1 MKRRNMSKSIAQK
14 GGLMIEALAM
24 LGLIAVVTPTMY
36 KKSAE
41 RTMEVED
48 INTAST
54 IRTVMN
60 AANDYVGANYSTIV
74 SEMEHSTG
82 NASNYRKITFDQIKN
97 YLPYGFNMK
106 KALYNYGDPE
116 ISIARKDNNLT
127 AFVLFPAKANADNG
141 IGQER
146 TSRIA
151 SLVGSSGGFVTEKGK
166 TARGIG
172 GVWKLEET
180 DYKGVFPDKAENAEE
195 HSIVTASADTINSAV
210 NNEVDMDKYLQRGR
224 DAGDTDSSSLW
235 KNTMRT
241 DLYMGN
247 TDITNDVYNDEDKY
261 KDKTFSIRNVKSM
274 IIGAEYA
281 GGDKDLDEASNYGL
295 YVTGNKPDTYLLG
308 TLEAV
313 DSDFRVLQNQ
323 LSFGRTAGADGNK
336 GDYAFTIDN
345 NGDTETRGQLIVDRN
360 VYLANKLPAINAG
373 EISWDTIEIGNLGG
387 NAHII
392 SATPGQQNGG
402 GSFAGQLTLINQDI
416 AQIKGYSY
424 GSHFGEDDQI
434 VLLNDG
440 YNKLPQ
446 GATTAGGGGG
456 VHNGTE
462 LPEIEYQEKPTFPV
476 RIGSNALVDGLLT
489 ARQIDTQKLRLAT
502 LSAGSH
508 NIDDNE
514 KWLNVDQYGITMAD
528 IHHENN
534 GDYDPSG
541 TYASF
546 NQNGIL
552 FRADEESHAV
562 SDDDRG
568 GGADYKDGG
577 KDTSEHMMQLN
588 LRRSKTFAGDKAINN
603 VAEMF
608 ADYTDVR
615 AKETAKISGN
625 SAIIQASNMTD
636 WKEDY
641 NIGSKEETKDFRDEP
656 RGNTVLLRN
665 QTMQMHMEDSDLII
679 SGRTVSTDDL
689 TLKDPNGDDT
699 LVSTIFNG
707 GTVDVK
713 NANLNVYKDASN
725 YGPWQSASSQ
735 QVFSVRTNDEP
746 DTGSPKNTY
755 ADNYDITMHGKVL
768 ITNEAG
774 GKVAAGATDADTTNK
789 AHKLISIGG
798 DTIQTDAGINIIQ
811 RSDDAQISNAY
822 KNILIIEQGATDE
835 VNKNSN
841 NNNSNNNGINTD
853 NGTIYIRKGFVEIHG
868 EREESVSSGNT
879 DKSADQGLGVIKAS
893 RFVANNPDITEA
905 SMTGQPHSSGK
916 YGARVPMI
924 LQTISPNNEWE
935 KYNNTSTA
943 NRYDTYMVNPAYT
956 SVMHDIKLT
965 TRGGARL
972 SDVLPDF
979 INKGIYV
986 VNNTVKE
993 NQLEKLN
1000 LSTQTY
1006 EYLYGIADAD
1016 INKLSS
1022 GDKLDLATES
1032 AWASPFLGVVPAP
1045 QCPPGYGRVITLTPA
1060 SFQVGQAGKL
1070 MKRNEKVAP
1079 ANSYYVVPNNASSD
1093 QIAASVNDS
1102 QVAYEL
1108 VGVTGKAT
1116 DKNNQEVTIDP
1127 NKVTT
1132 AKYVLT
1138 QTANSDQHPVVPLTF
1153 QQSTWLKSMVKPLY
1167 QKPSSEAD
1175 DKNPKYVNPS
1185 YVRGWATMMGFLY
1198 PTSLYSGF
1206 TPQTRL
1212 KATDEAY
1219 WNLFPV
1225 IRGSLEGYAT
1235 VYCYFDRTNMF
1246 KGYNYDYENFVDN
1259 YNYLQTMDKV
1269 PTSYKKESG
1278 NSNYQKRLNDPSL
1291 KYDEVW

>member
-97 YLPYGFNMK
+97 YLPYGFNIK

-195 HSIVTASADTINSAV
+195 YSIVTASADTINSAV

-224 DAGDTDSSSLW
+224 DAGDTDDSSLW

-274 IIGAEYA
+274 IVGAEYA
-281 GGDKDLDEASNYGL
+281 GDDKDLDEASNYGL

-345 NGDTETRGQLIVDRN
+345 NGDTSTRGQLIVDRN

-387 NAHII
+387 DAHII

-456 VHNGTE
+456 VYNGTE

-502 LSAGSH
+502 LSAGSEH
-508 NIDDNE
+508 IDDAN
-514 KWLNVDQYGITMAD
+514 KWMTVDAD
-528 IHHENN
+528 GVLIANPENREAV
-534 GDYDPSG
+534 YDETSGKLTSDKSG
-541 TYASF
+541 TRVNISKDQIALSVDSTAKDITNPREQEESEHLGKIVLNTGDDNTASALI
-546 NQNGIL
+546 QAPTVDVVGTEKTTISGKGTL
-552 FRADEESHAV
+552 IQAHTADENEAFLDNDL
-562 SDDDRG
+562 DD
-568 GGADYKDGG
+568 
-577 KDTSEHMMQLN
+577 
-588 LRRSKTFAGDKAINN
+588 
-603 VAEMF
+603 
-608 ADYTDVR
+608 
-615 AKETAKISGN
+615 N
-625 SAIIQASNMTD
+625 SL
-636 WKEDY
+636 
-641 NIGSKEETKDFRDEP
+641 
-656 RGNTVLLRN
+656 VLRN
-665 QTMQMHMEDSDLII
+665 SEAQMRLAGKEIRI
-679 SGRTVSTDDL
+679 GGRTN
-689 TLKDPNGDDT
+689 TLNDNDFEWDNPNEIR
-699 LVSTIFNG
+699 TIFDN
-707 GTVDVK
+707 GTVDMA
-713 NANLNVYKDASN
+713 NANLNVYTDDNTNKK
-725 YGPWQSASSQ
+725 
-735 QVFSVRTNDEP
+735 QVFSVRTNNAPNSD
-746 DTGSPKNTY
+746 SPANTY

-993 NQLEKLN
+993 NELEKLN

-1016 INKLSS
+1016 SNKLSS

>member
-97 YLPYGFNMK
+97 YLPYGFNIK

-195 HSIVTASADTINSAV
+195 YSIVTASADTINSAV

-224 DAGDTDSSSLW
+224 DAGDTDNSSLW

-281 GGDKDLDEASNYGL
+281 GDDKDWDEASNYGL

-387 NAHII
+387 DAHII

-456 VHNGTE
+456 VYNGTE

-502 LSAGSH
+502 LSAGSEH
-508 NIDDNE
+508 IDDAN
-514 KWLNVDQYGITMAD
+514 KWMTVDAD
-528 IHHENN
+528 GVLIANPENREAV
-534 GDYDPSG
+534 YDETSGKLTSDKSG
-541 TYASF
+541 TRVNISKDQIALSVDSTAKDITNPREQEESEHLGKIVLNTGDDNTASALI
-546 NQNGIL
+546 QAPTVDVVGTEKTTISGKGTL
-552 FRADEESHAV
+552 IQAHKADENEAFL
-562 SDDDRG
+562 DND
-568 GGADYKDGG
+568 
-577 KDTSEHMMQLN
+577 LN
-588 LRRSKTFAGDKAINN
+588 D
-603 VAEMF
+603 
-608 ADYTDVR
+608 
-615 AKETAKISGN
+615 N
-625 SAIIQASNMTD
+625 SL
-636 WKEDY
+636 
-641 NIGSKEETKDFRDEP
+641 
-656 RGNTVLLRN
+656 VLRN
-665 QTMQMHMEDSDLII
+665 SDAQMRLAGQEIRI
-679 SGRTVSTDDL
+679 GGRTN
-689 TLKDPNGDDT
+689 TLNDNDFESDNPNEIR
-699 LVSTIFNG
+699 TIFDN
-707 GTVDVK
+707 GTVDVA
-713 NANLNVYKDASN
+713 NANLNVYTDDNTNKK
-725 YGPWQSASSQ
+725 
-735 QVFSVRTNDEP
+735 QVFSVRTNNAPNSD
-746 DTGSPKNTY
+746 SPANTY

-789 AHKLISIGG
+789 SHKLISIGG

-868 EREESVSSGNT
+868 EGEGSVSSGNT

-924 LQTISPNNEWE
+924 LQTISSNNEWE

-993 NQLEKLN
+993 NELEKLN

-1016 INKLSS
+1016 SNKLSS

>member
-195 HSIVTASADTINSAV
+195 YSIVTASADTINSAV

-224 DAGDTDSSSLW
+224 DAGDTDNSSLW

-247 TDITNDVYNDEDKY
+247 TDITNDVYNDAEKY
-261 KDKTFSIRNVKSM
+261 QDKTFSIRNVKSM

-281 GGDKDLDEASNYGL
+281 GDDKDLDEASNYGL
-295 YVTGNKPDTYLLG
+295 YVTGNKPNTYLLG

-313 DSDFRVLQNQ
+313 DSDFRVLQDQ

-336 GDYAFTIDN
+336 GDYAFTIAN

-434 VLLNDG
+434 VLLNGG

-456 VHNGTE
+456 VYNGTE

-489 ARQIDTQKLRLAT
+489 ARQIDTQKMRLAT
-502 LSAGSH
+502 LSAGSEH
-508 NIDDNE
+508 IDDAN
-514 KWLNVDQYGITMAD
+514 KWMTVDKDGVRIKYPGESD
-528 IHHENN
+528 E
-534 GDYDPSG
+534 SG
-541 TYASF
+541 TYATF
-546 NQNGIL
+546 DKDNIFLRIDTEEQEL
-552 FRADEESHAV
+552 DDEYL
-562 SDDDRG
+562 D
-568 GGADYKDGG
+568 
-577 KDTSEHMMQLN
+577 SEHPTQLN
-588 LRRSKTFAGDKAINN
+588 LRNNKKMRDGGAGYS
-603 VAEMF
+603 VAELF
-608 ADYTDVR
+608 SKNTDVR
-615 AKETAKISGN
+615 GYDQLKLSGGGV
-625 SAIIQASNMTD
+625 ILQADGSI
-636 WKEDY
+636 DY
-641 NIGSKEETKDFRDEP
+641 TGGEENVFRD
-656 RGNTVLLRN
+656 RVDQNTLLLRN
-665 QTMQMHMEDSDLII
+665 NKMQLKMKDNELKIGGKTQTAESDQIA
-679 SGRTVSTDDL
+679 SGL
-689 TLKDPNGDDT
+689 DPKENRVFID
-699 LVSTIFNG
+699 N
-707 GTVDVK
+707 GTVDMA
-713 NANLNVYKDASN
+713 NANLNVYTDDNTNKK
-725 YGPWQSASSQ
+725 
-735 QVFSVRTNDEP
+735 QVFSVRTNNAPNSD
-746 DTGSPKNTY
+746 SPTNTY

-774 GKVAAGATDADTTNK
+774 GKAAAGATDADTTNK

-798 DTIQTDAGINIIQ
+798 DTIQTDTGINIIQ
-811 RSDDAQISNAY
+811 RSDDAQITDAY

-841 NNNSNNNGINTD
+841 NNNNGINTD
-853 NGTIYIRKGFVEIHG
+853 DGTIYIRKGFVEIHG
-868 EREESVSSGNT
+868 EGGGSSGNK

-905 SMTGQPHSSGK
+905 SMTGKPYSSGK
-916 YGARVPMI
+916 YGARVPI
-924 LQTISPNNEWE
+924 LIKDKEWKNYYGE
-935 KYNNTSTA
+935 NSKPTDGI
-943 NRYDTYMVNPAYT
+943 RYDTYMVNPAYT

-993 NQLEKLN
+993 SSINSLDFSS
-1000 LSTQTY
+1000 STY
-1006 EYLYGIADAD
+1006 DSLKGKKDAFTKD
-1016 INKLSS
+1016 Q
-1022 GDKLDLATES
+1022 KLDLAKEE

-1060 SFQVGQAGKL
+1060 TFQVGQAGKL
-1070 MKRNEKVAP
+1070 MKRNDTGAP
-1079 ANSYYVVPNNASSD
+1079 ANSYYVVPNNASSK
-1093 QIAASVNDS
+1093 QIEASVNDS

-1116 DKNNQEVTIDP
+1116 DKNNQEIDIYP

-1153 QQSTWLKSMVKPLY
+1153 QQSTWLKSMVKELKKGDY
-1167 QKPSSEAD
+1167 TQ
-1175 DKNPKYVNPS
+1175 
-1185 YVRGWATMMGFLY
+1185 GWATIMGFLY
-1198 PTSLYSGF
+1198 PTSLYNGF
-1206 TPQTRL
+1206 THQDKL

-1219 WNLFPV
+1219 WNIFPV
-1225 IRGSLEGYAT
+1225 LRGSLEGYAT
-1235 VYCYFDRTNMF
+1235 VYCYFDRTNMYS
-1246 KGYNYDYENFVDN
+1246 KTYSKDGTEISTGLGYVENYDTFVDN
-1259 YNYLQTMDKV
+1259 YDYLQTMDNV
-1269 PTSYKKESG
+1269 PTSFKKESG
-1278 NSNYQKRLNDPSL
+1278 DPNYQKRLNDPSL

>member
-195 HSIVTASADTINSAV
+195 YSIVTASADTINSAV

-224 DAGDTDSSSLW
+224 DAGDTDNSSLW

-247 TDITNDVYNDEDKY
+247 TDIANDVYNNAEKY
-261 KDKTFSIRNVKSM
+261 QDKTFSIRSVKSM

-295 YVTGNKPDTYLLG
+295 YVTGDKPNTYLLG

-313 DSDFRVLQNQ
+313 DSDFRVLQDQ
-323 LSFGRTAGADGNK
+323 LSFGRTADADGNK

-345 NGDTETRGQLIVDRN
+345 NGDTSTRGQLIVDKNIELAARFPTADTAGWDSIKIGALSDGAN
-360 VYLANKLPAINAG
+360 PDYIIQANHQNNPRGYLTFFNDNIMRIQPEWNMAWDHGAYVPPSGYANDRIVMM
-373 EISWDTIEIGNLGG
+373 D
-387 NAHII
+387 
-392 SATPGQQNGG
+392 NG
-402 GSFAGQLTLINQDI
+402 F
-416 AQIKGYSY
+416 
-424 GSHFGEDDQI
+424 
-434 VLLNDG
+434 
-440 YNKLPQ
+440 NKIFEPNK
-446 GATTAGGGGG
+446 GGGGTY
-456 VHNGTE
+456 NNIPE
-462 LPEIEYQEKPTFPV
+462 LQYSFMGYMQAFPV
-476 RIGSNALVDGLLT
+476 RIGSNTRVDGLL
-489 ARQIDTQKLRLAT
+489 AAGQIDTQKLRLAT
-502 LSAGSH
+502 LSAGSEH
-508 NIDDNE
+508 IDDAN
-514 KWLNVDQYGITMAD
+514 KWMTVDAD
-528 IHHENN
+528 GVLIANPENREAV
-534 GDYDPSG
+534 YDNTSGKLTSDKSG
-541 TYASF
+541 TRVNISKDQIALSVDSTAKSITNPREQEESEHLGKIVLNTGDDNTASALI
-546 NQNGIL
+546 QAPTVDVVGTEKTTISGKGTL
-552 FRADEESHAV
+552 IQAHTADENEAFLDNDL
-562 SDDDRG
+562 DD
-568 GGADYKDGG
+568 
-577 KDTSEHMMQLN
+577 
-588 LRRSKTFAGDKAINN
+588 
-603 VAEMF
+603 
-608 ADYTDVR
+608 
-615 AKETAKISGN
+615 N
-625 SAIIQASNMTD
+625 SL
-636 WKEDY
+636 
-641 NIGSKEETKDFRDEP
+641 
-656 RGNTVLLRN
+656 VLRN
-665 QTMQMHMEDSDLII
+665 SEAQMRLAGKEIRI
-679 SGRTVSTDDL
+679 GGRTN
-689 TLKDPNGDDT
+689 TLNDNGFEFDNPNEIR
-699 LVSTIFNG
+699 TIFDN
-707 GTVDVK
+707 GTVDVA
-713 NANLNVYKDASN
+713 NANLNVYTDDNTNKK
-725 YGPWQSASSQ
+725 
-735 QVFSVRTNDEP
+735 QVFSVRTNNAPNSD
-746 DTGSPKNTY
+746 SPTNTY

-774 GKVAAGATDADTTNK
+774 GKVATGATDADTTNK

-853 NGTIYIRKGFVEIHG
+853 DGTIYIRKGFVEIHG
-868 EREESVSSGNT
+868 EGGGSSGNK

-905 SMTGQPHSSGK
+905 SMTGKPYSSGK
-916 YGARVPMI
+916 YGARVPI
-924 LQTISPNNEWE
+924 LIKDKEWKNYYGE
-935 KYNNTSTA
+935 NSKPTDGI
-943 NRYDTYMVNPAYT
+943 RYDTYMVNPAYT

-993 NQLEKLN
+993 SSINSLDFSS
-1000 LSTQTY
+1000 STY
-1006 EYLYGIADAD
+1006 DSLKGKKDAFTKD
-1016 INKLSS
+1016 Q
-1022 GDKLDLATES
+1022 KLDLAKEE

-1060 SFQVGQAGKL
+1060 TFQVGQAGKL
-1070 MKRNEKVAP
+1070 MKRNDTDAP
-1079 ANSYYVVPNNASSD
+1079 ANSYYVVPNDASSD
-1093 QIAASVNDS
+1093 QIDASANNL
-1102 QVAYEL
+1102 QVAYEK
-1108 VGVTGKAT
+1108 VGVIGKAT
-1116 DKNNQEVTIDP
+1116 DKNNQEIDIKP
-1127 NKVTT
+1127 DKVTT

-1138 QTANSDQHPVVPLTF
+1138 TFSDTSTKQPVVPLTF
-1153 QQSTWLKSMVKPLY
+1153 QQSTWLKSMVKEL
-1167 QKPSSEAD
+1167 
-1175 DKNPKYVNPS
+1175 KNGDYTQ
-1185 YVRGWATMMGFLY
+1185 GWATIMGFLY
-1198 PTSLYSGF
+1198 PTSLYNGF
-1206 TPQTRL
+1206 THQDKL

-1219 WNLFPV
+1219 WNIFPV
-1225 IRGSLEGYAT
+1225 LRGSLEGYAT
-1235 VYCYFDRTNMF
+1235 VYCYFDRTNMYS
-1246 KGYNYDYENFVDN
+1246 KTYSKDGTEISTGLGYVENYDTFVDN
-1259 YNYLQTMDKV
+1259 YDYLQTMDHV
-1269 PTSYKKESG
+1269 PTSFKKKSG
-1278 NSNYQKRLNDPSL
+1278 DPNYQKRLNDPSL

>member
-195 HSIVTASADTINSAV
+195 YSIVTASADTINSAV

-247 TDITNDVYNDEDKY
+247 TDIANDVYNDEEKY

-295 YVTGNKPDTYLLG
+295 YVTGDKPNTYLLG

-313 DSDFRVLQNQ
+313 DSDFRVLQDQ
-323 LSFGRTAGADGNK
+323 LSFGRTADADGNK
-336 GDYAFTIDN
+336 GDYAFTIAN
-345 NGDTETRGQLIVDRN
+345 NGDTSTRGQLIVDKN
-360 VYLANKLPAINAG
+360 IELAARFPTADTAG
-373 EISWDTIEIGNLGG
+373 WDSIKIGALSDGANP
-387 NAHII
+387 NYII
-392 SATPGQQNGG
+392 QANHQN
-402 GSFAGQLTLINQDI
+402 NP
-416 AQIKGYSY
+416 KGYLTFFNDNIMRIQPEWHMAWDY
-424 GSHFGEDDQI
+424 GSSVPPSGYTNDRIVMMDHGFNQIFGPS
-434 VLLNDG
+434 
-440 YNKLPQ
+440 K
-446 GATTAGGGGG
+446 GG
-456 VHNGTE
+456 VGYTYHNIPKLLYSSYVE
-462 LPEIEYQEKPTFPV
+462 AMQAFPV
-476 RIGSNALVDGLLT
+476 RIGSNTRVDGLL
-489 ARQIDTQKLRLAT
+489 AAGQIDTQKLRLAT
-502 LSAGSH
+502 LSAGSEH
-508 NIDDNE
+508 IEDANKWMTVDKDGVLIANPENREAVYDYTSGKLTSDKSGTRVNISKDQIALSVDSTAKSITNPREQEESEHLGKIVLNTGDDNTASALIQAPTVDVVGTE
-514 KWLNVDQYGITMAD
+514 KTTI
-528 IHHENN
+528 
-534 GDYDPSG
+534 SG
-541 TYASF
+541 KGTLIQAHT
-546 NQNGIL
+546 
-552 FRADEESHAV
+552 ADENEAFL
-562 SDDDRG
+562 DND
-568 GGADYKDGG
+568 
-577 KDTSEHMMQLN
+577 LN
-588 LRRSKTFAGDKAINN
+588 D
-603 VAEMF
+603 
-608 ADYTDVR
+608 
-615 AKETAKISGN
+615 N
-625 SAIIQASNMTD
+625 SL
-636 WKEDY
+636 
-641 NIGSKEETKDFRDEP
+641 
-656 RGNTVLLRN
+656 VLRN
-665 QTMQMHMEDSDLII
+665 SEAQMRLAEKEIRI
-679 SGRTVSTDDL
+679 GGRTSTLNDNNFEWDN
-689 TLKDPNGDDT
+689 PNEIR
-699 LVSTIFNG
+699 TIFDN
-707 GTVDVK
+707 GTVDMA
-713 NANLNVYKDASN
+713 NANLNVYTDDNTNKK
-725 YGPWQSASSQ
+725 
-735 QVFSVRTNDEP
+735 QVFSVRTNNAP
-746 DTGSPKNTY
+746 NSASPTNTY

-811 RSDDAQISNAY
+811 RSDDAQITDAY

-841 NNNSNNNGINTD
+841 NNNNGINTD
-853 NGTIYIRKGFVEIHG
+853 DGTIYIRKGFVEIHG

-905 SMTGQPHSSGK
+905 SMTGHPHSSGK

-935 KYNNTSTA
+935 KYNKTSTA

-993 NQLEKLN
+993 SSINSLDFSS
-1000 LSTQTY
+1000 STYDT
-1006 EYLYGIADAD
+1006 LKVTKDAFTKD
-1016 INKLSS
+1016 Q
-1022 GDKLDLATES
+1022 KLDLAKEE

-1060 SFQVGQAGKL
+1060 TFQVGQAGKL
-1070 MKRNEKVAP
+1070 MKRNDTGAP
-1079 ANSYYVVPNNASSD
+1079 ANSYYVVPNDASSD
-1093 QIAASVNDS
+1093 QIDASANDLK
-1102 QVAYEL
+1102 VAYEK

-1116 DKNNQEVTIDP
+1116 DKNNQEVNIDP

-1138 QTANSDQHPVVPLTF
+1138 TFSDTSTKQPVVPLTF
-1153 QQSTWLKSMVKPLY
+1153 QQSTWLKSMVTEL
-1167 QKPSSEAD
+1167 
-1175 DKNPKYVNPS
+1175 KNGDYTQ
-1185 YVRGWATMMGFLY
+1185 GWATIMGFLY
-1198 PTSLYSGF
+1198 PTSLYNGF
-1206 TPQTRL
+1206 THQDKL

-1219 WNLFPV
+1219 WNIFPV
-1225 IRGSLEGYAT
+1225 LRGSLEGYAT

-1259 YNYLQTMDKV
+1259 YNYLQTMDNV
-1269 PTSYKKESG
+1269 PTSFKKESG

>member
-195 HSIVTASADTINSAV
+195 YSIVTASADTINSAV

-247 TDITNDVYNDEDKY
+247 TDIANDVYNDEEKY

-295 YVTGNKPDTYLLG
+295 YVTGNKPNTYLLG

-313 DSDFRVLQNQ
+313 DSDFRVLQDQ
-323 LSFGRTAGADGNK
+323 LSFGRTADADGNK

-434 VLLNDG
+434 VLLNGG

-456 VHNGTE
+456 VYNGTE

-502 LSAGSH
+502 LSAGSEH
-508 NIDDNE
+508 IDDAN
-514 KWLNVDQYGITMAD
+514 KWMTVDAD
-528 IHHENN
+528 GVLIANPENREAV
-534 GDYDPSG
+534 YDETSGKLTSDKSG
-541 TYASF
+541 TRVNISKDQIALSVDSTAKDITNPREQEESEHLGKIVLNTGDDNTASALI
-546 NQNGIL
+546 QAPTVDVVGTEKTTISGKGTL
-552 FRADEESHAV
+552 IQAHTADENEAFLDNDL
-562 SDDDRG
+562 DD
-568 GGADYKDGG
+568 
-577 KDTSEHMMQLN
+577 
-588 LRRSKTFAGDKAINN
+588 
-603 VAEMF
+603 
-608 ADYTDVR
+608 
-615 AKETAKISGN
+615 N
-625 SAIIQASNMTD
+625 SL
-636 WKEDY
+636 
-641 NIGSKEETKDFRDEP
+641 
-656 RGNTVLLRN
+656 VLRN
-665 QTMQMHMEDSDLII
+665 SEAQMRLAGKEIRI
-679 SGRTVSTDDL
+679 GGRTN
-689 TLKDPNGDDT
+689 TLNDNDFEWDNPNEIR
-699 LVSTIFNG
+699 TIFDN
-707 GTVDVK
+707 GTVDMA
-713 NANLNVYKDASN
+713 NANLNVYTDDDTNKK
-725 YGPWQSASSQ
+725 
-735 QVFSVRTNDEP
+735 QVFSVRTNNAPNSD
-746 DTGSPKNTY
+746 SPANTY

-935 KYNNTSTA
+935 KYNKTSTA

-993 NQLEKLN
+993 SSINSLDFSS
-1000 LSTQTY
+1000 STYDT
-1006 EYLYGIADAD
+1006 LKVTKDAFTKD
-1016 INKLSS
+1016 Q
-1022 GDKLDLATES
+1022 KLDLAKEE

-1060 SFQVGQAGKL
+1060 TFQVGQAGKL
-1070 MKRNEKVAP
+1070 MKRKDTGAP
-1079 ANSYYVVPNNASSD
+1079 ANSYYVVPNDASSD

-1138 QTANSDQHPVVPLTF
+1138 TFSDTSTKQPVVPLTF
-1153 QQSTWLKSMVKPLY
+1153 QQSTWLKSMVTEL
-1167 QKPSSEAD
+1167 
-1175 DKNPKYVNPS
+1175 KNGEYTQ
-1185 YVRGWATMMGFLY
+1185 GWATIMGFLY
-1198 PTSLYSGF
+1198 PTSLYNGF
-1206 TPQTRL
+1206 THQDKL

-1219 WNLFPV
+1219 WNIFPV
-1225 IRGSLEGYAT
+1225 LRGSLEGYAT

-1246 KGYNYDYENFVDN
+1246 KGYNYDYDNFVDN
-1259 YNYLQTMDKV
+1259 YDYLQTMDNV
-1269 PTSYKKESG
+1269 PTSFKKKSG

>member
-82 NASNYRKITFDQIKN
+82 NASNYRKVPLDKIKN

-106 KALYNYGDPE
+106 KALYNYGEPE
-116 ISIARKDNNLT
+116 ITIARKENNLT

-195 HSIVTASADTINSAV
+195 YSIVTASADTINSAV

-247 TDITNDVYNDEDKY
+247 TDIANDVYNDEAKY

-281 GGDKDLDEASNYGL
+281 GDDKDLDEASNYGL
-295 YVTGNKPDTYLLG
+295 YVTGNKPNTYLSG

-313 DSDFRVLQNQ
+313 DSDFRVLQDQ
-323 LSFGRTAGADGNK
+323 LSFGRTADADGNK

-345 NGDTETRGQLIVDRN
+345 NGDTSTRGQLIVDKN
-360 VYLANKLPAINAG
+360 IELAARFPTA
-373 EISWDTIEIGNLGG
+373 D
-387 NAHII
+387 
-392 SATPGQQNGG
+392 
-402 GSFAGQLTLINQDI
+402 
-416 AQIKGYSY
+416 
-424 GSHFGEDDQI
+424 
-434 VLLNDG
+434 
-440 YNKLPQ
+440 
-446 GATTAGGGGG
+446 TAGWDSIKIGALSDGANPDYIIQANHQNNPRGYLTFFNDNIMRIQPEWHEAFNHPDAG
-456 VHNGTE
+456 AIIPPAGYANDRIVMMDHGFNQIFEVRNGTGAYNNIPKLQYSSFVE
-462 LPEIEYQEKPTFPV
+462 SMQAFPV
-476 RIGSNALVDGLLT
+476 RIGSNALVDGLLA

-502 LSAGSH
+502 LSAGSEH
-508 NIDDNE
+508 IDDAN
-514 KWLNVDQYGITMAD
+514 KWMTVDKDGVLIANP
-528 IHHENN
+528 ENREAV
-534 GDYDPSG
+534 YDNTSGKLTSDKSG
-541 TYASF
+541 TRVNISKDQIALSVDSTAKSITNPREQEESEHLGKIVLNTGDDNTASALI
-546 NQNGIL
+546 QAPTVDVVGTEKTTISGKGTL
-552 FRADEESHAV
+552 IQAHKADENEAFLDNDL
-562 SDDDRG
+562 DD
-568 GGADYKDGG
+568 
-577 KDTSEHMMQLN
+577 
-588 LRRSKTFAGDKAINN
+588 
-603 VAEMF
+603 
-608 ADYTDVR
+608 
-615 AKETAKISGN
+615 N
-625 SAIIQASNMTD
+625 SL
-636 WKEDY
+636 
-641 NIGSKEETKDFRDEP
+641 
-656 RGNTVLLRN
+656 VLRN
-665 QTMQMHMEDSDLII
+665 SEAQMRLAEKEIRI
-679 SGRTVSTDDL
+679 GGRTSTLNDNDFEG
-689 TLKDPNGDDT
+689 DNPNEIR
-699 LVSTIFNG
+699 TIFDN
-707 GTVDVK
+707 GTVDMA
-713 NANLNVYKDASN
+713 NANLNVYTDDNTNKK
-725 YGPWQSASSQ
+725 
-735 QVFSVRTNDEP
+735 QVFSVRTNNAPNSD
-746 DTGSPKNTY
+746 SPANTY

-811 RSDDAQISNAY
+811 RSDDAQITDAY

-841 NNNSNNNGINTD
+841 NNNNGINTD
-853 NGTIYIRKGFVEIHG
+853 DGTIYIRKGFVEIHG
-868 EREESVSSGNT
+868 EGGGSSGNK

-905 SMTGQPHSSGK
+905 SMTGKPYSSGK
-916 YGARVPMI
+916 YGARVPI
-924 LQTISPNNEWE
+924 LIKDKEWE
-935 KYNNTSTA
+935 NYYGKNSKATDGI
-943 NRYDTYMVNPAYT
+943 RYDTYMVNPAYT

-993 NQLEKLN
+993 SSINSLDFSS
-1000 LSTQTY
+1000 STY
-1006 EYLYGIADAD
+1006 NSLKGKKDAFTKD
-1016 INKLSS
+1016 Q
-1022 GDKLDLATES
+1022 KLDLAKEE

-1060 SFQVGQAGKL
+1060 TFQVGQAGKL
-1070 MKRNEKVAP
+1070 MKRNDTGAP

-1116 DKNNQEVTIDP
+1116 DKNNQEIDIYP

-1153 QQSTWLKSMVKPLY
+1153 QQSTWLKSMVKEL
-1167 QKPSSEAD
+1167 
-1175 DKNPKYVNPS
+1175 KNGDYTQ
-1185 YVRGWATMMGFLY
+1185 GWATIMGFLY
-1198 PTSLYSGF
+1198 PTSLYNGF
-1206 TPQTRL
+1206 THQDKL

-1219 WNLFPV
+1219 WNIFPV
-1225 IRGSLEGYAT
+1225 LRGSLEGYAT
-1235 VYCYFDRTNMF
+1235 VYCYFDRTNMYS
-1246 KGYNYDYENFVDN
+1246 KTYSKDGTEISTGLGYVENYDTFVDN
-1259 YNYLQTMDKV
+1259 YDYLQTMDNV
-1269 PTSYKKESG
+1269 PTSFKKKSG
-1278 NSNYQKRLNDPSL
+1278 DPNYQKRLNDPSL

>member
-195 HSIVTASADTINSAV
+195 YSIVTASADTINSAV

-224 DAGDTDSSSLW
+224 DAGDTDNSSLW

-247 TDITNDVYNDEDKY
+247 TDIANDVYNDEEKY

-313 DSDFRVLQNQ
+313 DSDFRVLQDQ
-323 LSFGRTAGADGNK
+323 LSFGRTVGADGNK
-336 GDYAFTIDN
+336 GDYAFTIAN
-345 NGDTETRGQLIVDRN
+345 NGDTETRGQLIVDKN
-360 VYLANKLPAINAG
+360 IELAARFPTADTAG
-373 EISWDTIEIGNLGG
+373 WDSIKIGALSDGANPDY
-387 NAHII
+387 II
-392 SATPGQQNGG
+392 QANHQN
-402 GSFAGQLTLINQDI
+402 NP
-416 AQIKGYSY
+416 KGYLTFFNDNIMRIQPEWHEAFNHPGASVPPPGYANDRIVMMDHGFNQIFELRNGSGSY
-424 GSHFGEDDQI
+424 NNI
-434 VLLNDG
+434 P
-440 YNKLPQ
+440 KLQ
-446 GATTAGGGGG
+446 YSSSVEVMQA
-456 VHNGTE
+456 
-462 LPEIEYQEKPTFPV
+462 FPV
-476 RIGSNALVDGLLT
+476 RIGSNTRVDGLL
-489 ARQIDTQKLRLAT
+489 AAGQIDTQKLRLAT
-502 LSAGSH
+502 LSAGSEH
-508 NIDDNE
+508 IDDAN
-514 KWLNVDQYGITMAD
+514 KWMTVDKDGVLIANP
-528 IHHENN
+528 ENREAV
-534 GDYDPSG
+534 YDNTSGKLTSDKSG
-541 TYASF
+541 TRVNISKDQIALSVDSTAKSITNPREQEESEHLGKIVLNTGDDNTASALI
-546 NQNGIL
+546 QAPTVDVVGTEKTTISGKGTL
-552 FRADEESHAV
+552 IQAHTADENEAFLDNDL
-562 SDDDRG
+562 DD
-568 GGADYKDGG
+568 
-577 KDTSEHMMQLN
+577 
-588 LRRSKTFAGDKAINN
+588 
-603 VAEMF
+603 
-608 ADYTDVR
+608 
-615 AKETAKISGN
+615 N
-625 SAIIQASNMTD
+625 SL
-636 WKEDY
+636 
-641 NIGSKEETKDFRDEP
+641 
-656 RGNTVLLRN
+656 VLRN
-665 QTMQMHMEDSDLII
+665 SDAQMRLAEKEIRI
-679 SGRTVSTDDL
+679 GGRTSTLNDNDFEG
-689 TLKDPNGDDT
+689 DNPNEIR
-699 LVSTIFNG
+699 TIFDN
-707 GTVDVK
+707 GTVDMA
-713 NANLNVYKDASN
+713 NANLNVYTDDNTNKK
-725 YGPWQSASSQ
+725 
-735 QVFSVRTNDEP
+735 QVFSVRTNNAPNSD
-746 DTGSPKNTY
+746 SPTNTY
-755 ADNYDITMHGKVL
+755 ADTYDVTMHGKVL

-789 AHKLISIGG
+789 AHKFISVG
-798 DTIQTDAGINIIQ
+798 DNKLDENAGINIIE
-811 RSDDAQISNAY
+811 SDTANQITTDH
-822 KNILIIEQGATDE
+822 KNILVIEEGATDA
-835 VNKNSN
+835 VNRN
-841 NNNSNNNGINTD
+841 INTANETD
-853 NGTIYIRKGFVEIHG
+853 TGTIYIRKGFVEIHG
-868 EREESVSSGNT
+868 DRKKTKASNAATAG
-879 DKSADQGLGVIKAS
+879 KGVIMAS
-893 RFVANNPDITEA
+893 RLVANNPNETGTTFDADHEV
-905 SMTGQPHSSGK
+905 SMDKDT
-916 YGARVPMI
+916 YGARVPI
-924 LQTISPNNEWE
+924 LIKDKEWE
-935 KYNNTSTA
+935 NYYGKNPKATDGIK
-943 NRYDTYMVNPAYT
+943 RYDTYMVNPAYT

-993 NQLEKLN
+993 SSINSLDFSS
-1000 LSTQTY
+1000 STYDT
-1006 EYLYGIADAD
+1006 LKGKKDAFTKD
-1016 INKLSS
+1016 Q
-1022 GDKLDLATES
+1022 KLDLAKEE

-1060 SFQVGQAGKL
+1060 TFQVGQAGKL
-1070 MKRNEKVAP
+1070 MKRNDTGAP
-1079 ANSYYVVPNNASSD
+1079 ANSYYVVPNNASSK
-1093 QIAASVNDS
+1093 QIEASVNDS

-1116 DKNNQEVTIDP
+1116 DKNNQEIDIYP

-1153 QQSTWLKSMVKPLY
+1153 QQSTWLKSMVKEL
-1167 QKPSSEAD
+1167 
-1175 DKNPKYVNPS
+1175 KNGDYTQ
-1185 YVRGWATMMGFLY
+1185 GWATIMGFLY
-1198 PTSLYSGF
+1198 PTSLYNGF
-1206 TPQTRL
+1206 THQDKL

-1219 WNLFPV
+1219 WNIFPV
-1225 IRGSLEGYAT
+1225 LRGSLEGYAT
-1235 VYCYFDRTNMF
+1235 VYCYFDRTNMYS
-1246 KGYNYDYENFVDN
+1246 KTYSKDGTEISTGLGYVENYDNFVDN
-1259 YNYLQTMDKV
+1259 YNYLQTMDNV
-1269 PTSYKKESG
+1269 PTSFKKESG
-1278 NSNYQKRLNDPSL
+1278 NTNYQQRLNDPSL

>member
-195 HSIVTASADTINSAV
+195 YSIVTASADTINSAV

-247 TDITNDVYNDEDKY
+247 TDIANDVYNDEEKY

-281 GGDKDLDEASNYGL
+281 GDDKALDEASNYGL
-295 YVTGNKPDTYLLG
+295 YVTGNKPNTYLLG

-313 DSDFRVLQNQ
+313 DSDFRVLQDQ
-323 LSFGRTAGADGNK
+323 LSFGRTADADGNK

-345 NGDTETRGQLIVDRN
+345 NGDTSTRGQLIVDRN
-360 VYLANKLPAINAG
+360 VTLAGLAGFWNDVKIGVIDKHPGATEPNYGIRIKPFADKTSENDNNDAPWGRVTFFADNIMQINNTGNNDAPASDNDRI
-373 EISWDTIEIGNLGG
+373 
-387 NAHII
+387 
-392 SATPGQQNGG
+392 
-402 GSFAGQLTLINQDI
+402 LIM
-416 AQIKGYSY
+416 
-424 GSHFGEDDQI
+424 
-434 VLLNDG
+434 NDG
-440 YNKLPQ
+440 IK
-446 GATTAGGGGG
+446 
-456 VHNGTE
+456 E
-462 LPEIEYQEKPTFPV
+462 LPDGTAVPTISYNNTEPTFPMRV
-476 RIGSNALVDGLLT
+476 GANAKFEGLLT
-489 ARQIDTQKLRLAT
+489 AGQIDTQKLRLAT
-502 LSAGSH
+502 LSAGSEH
-508 NIDDNE
+508 IDDAN
-514 KWLNVDQYGITMAD
+514 KWMTVDKDGVLIANP
-528 IHHENN
+528 ENREAV
-534 GDYDPSG
+534 YDDTSGKLTSDKSG
-541 TYASF
+541 TRVNISKDQIALSVDSTAKDITNPREQEESEHLGKIVLNTGDDNTASALI
-546 NQNGIL
+546 QAPTVDVVGTEKTTISGKGTL
-552 FRADEESHAV
+552 IQAHTADENEAFLDNDL
-562 SDDDRG
+562 DD
-568 GGADYKDGG
+568 
-577 KDTSEHMMQLN
+577 
-588 LRRSKTFAGDKAINN
+588 
-603 VAEMF
+603 
-608 ADYTDVR
+608 
-615 AKETAKISGN
+615 N
-625 SAIIQASNMTD
+625 SL
-636 WKEDY
+636 
-641 NIGSKEETKDFRDEP
+641 
-656 RGNTVLLRN
+656 VLRN
-665 QTMQMHMEDSDLII
+665 SEAQMRLAEKEIRI
-679 SGRTVSTDDL
+679 GGRTSTLNDNDFEW
-689 TLKDPNGDDT
+689 DNPNEIR
-699 LVSTIFNG
+699 TIFDN
-707 GTVDVK
+707 GTVDMA
-713 NANLNVYKDASN
+713 NANLNVYTDDNTNKK
-725 YGPWQSASSQ
+725 
-735 QVFSVRTNDEP
+735 QVFSVRTNNAPNSD
-746 DTGSPKNTY
+746 SPANTY

-905 SMTGQPHSSGK
+905 SMTGHPHSSGK

-993 NQLEKLN
+993 NELEKLN

-1006 EYLYGIADAD
+1006 EYLYGIANAD
-1016 INKLSS
+1016 KNKLSS

-1070 MKRNEKVAP
+1070 MKRNDKFAP
-1079 ANSYYVVPNNASSD
+1079 ANSYYVVPNNASSK
-1093 QIAASVNDS
+1093 QIEASVNDS

-1116 DKNNQEVTIDP
+1116 DKNNQEVNIDP

-1138 QTANSDQHPVVPLTF
+1138 QTANSDQHPIVPLTF

>member
-106 KALYNYGDPE
+106 KALYNYGEPE

-195 HSIVTASADTINSAV
+195 YSIVTASADTINSAV

-247 TDITNDVYNDEDKY
+247 TDIANDVYNDEEKY

-295 YVTGNKPDTYLLG
+295 YVTGNKPNTYLLG

-313 DSDFRVLQNQ
+313 DSDFRVLQDQ

-336 GDYAFTIDN
+336 GDYAFTIAN

-434 VLLNDG
+434 VLLNGG

-456 VHNGTE
+456 VYNGTE

-489 ARQIDTQKLRLAT
+489 ARQIDTQKMRLAT
-502 LSAGSH
+502 LSAGSEH
-508 NIDDNE
+508 IDDAN
-514 KWLNVDQYGITMAD
+514 KWMTVDKDGVRIKYPGESD
-528 IHHENN
+528 E
-534 GDYDPSG
+534 SG
-541 TYASF
+541 TYATF
-546 NQNGIL
+546 DKDNIFLRIDTEEQEL
-552 FRADEESHAV
+552 DDEYL
-562 SDDDRG
+562 D
-568 GGADYKDGG
+568 
-577 KDTSEHMMQLN
+577 SEHPTQLN
-588 LRRSKTFAGDKAINN
+588 LRNNKKMRDGGAGYS
-603 VAEMF
+603 VAELF
-608 ADYTDVR
+608 SKNTDVR
-615 AKETAKISGN
+615 GYDQLKLSGGGV
-625 SAIIQASNMTD
+625 ILQADGSI
-636 WKEDY
+636 DY
-641 NIGSKEETKDFRDEP
+641 TGGEENVFRD
-656 RGNTVLLRN
+656 RVDQNTLLLRN
-665 QTMQMHMEDSDLII
+665 NKMQLKMKDNELKIGGKTQTAESDQIA
-679 SGRTVSTDDL
+679 SGL
-689 TLKDPNGDDT
+689 DPKENRVFID
-699 LVSTIFNG
+699 N
-707 GTVDVK
+707 GTVDMA
-713 NANLNVYKDASN
+713 NANLNVYTDDNTNKK
-725 YGPWQSASSQ
+725 
-735 QVFSVRTNDEP
+735 QVFSVRTNNAPNSD
-746 DTGSPKNTY
+746 SPTNTY

-774 GKVAAGATDADTTNK
+774 GKAAAGATDADTTNK

-798 DTIQTDAGINIIQ
+798 DTIQTDTGINIIQ
-811 RSDDAQISNAY
+811 RSDDAQITDAY

-841 NNNSNNNGINTD
+841 NNNNGINTD
-853 NGTIYIRKGFVEIHG
+853 DGTIYIRKGFVEIHG
-868 EREESVSSGNT
+868 DREESVSSGNT

-924 LQTISPNNEWE
+924 LQTISTNNEWE

-993 NQLEKLN
+993 NELEKLN

-1016 INKLSS
+1016 SNKLSS

-1070 MKRNEKVAP
+1070 MKRNDKFAP
-1079 ANSYYVVPNNASSD
+1079 ANSYYVVPNDASSD

-1127 NKVTT
+1127 DKVTT

-1138 QTANSDQHPVVPLTF
+1138 TFSDTSTKQPVVPLTF

>member
-195 HSIVTASADTINSAV
+195 YSIVTASADTINSAV

-224 DAGDTDSSSLW
+224 DAGDTDDSSLW

-274 IIGAEYA
+274 IVGAEYA
-281 GGDKDLDEASNYGL
+281 GDDKDLDEASNYGL

-313 DSDFRVLQNQ
+313 DSDFRVLQNR

-387 NAHII
+387 DAHII

-456 VHNGTE
+456 VYNGTE

-502 LSAGSH
+502 LSAGSEH
-508 NIDDNE
+508 IDDAN
-514 KWLNVDQYGITMAD
+514 KWMTVDAD
-528 IHHENN
+528 GVLIANPENREAV
-534 GDYDPSG
+534 YDETSGKLTSDKSG
-541 TYASF
+541 TRVNISKDQIALSVDSTAKDITNPREQEESEHLGKIVLNTGDDNTASALI
-546 NQNGIL
+546 QAPTVDVVGTEKTTISGKGTL
-552 FRADEESHAV
+552 IQAHTADENEAFLDNDL
-562 SDDDRG
+562 DD
-568 GGADYKDGG
+568 
-577 KDTSEHMMQLN
+577 
-588 LRRSKTFAGDKAINN
+588 
-603 VAEMF
+603 
-608 ADYTDVR
+608 
-615 AKETAKISGN
+615 N
-625 SAIIQASNMTD
+625 SL
-636 WKEDY
+636 
-641 NIGSKEETKDFRDEP
+641 
-656 RGNTVLLRN
+656 VLRN
-665 QTMQMHMEDSDLII
+665 SEAQMRLAGKEIRI
-679 SGRTVSTDDL
+679 GGRTN
-689 TLKDPNGDDT
+689 TLNDNDFEWDNPNEIR
-699 LVSTIFNG
+699 TIFDN
-707 GTVDVK
+707 GTVDMA
-713 NANLNVYKDASN
+713 NANLNVYTDDNTNKK
-725 YGPWQSASSQ
+725 
-735 QVFSVRTNDEP
+735 QVFSVRTNNAPNSD
-746 DTGSPKNTY
+746 SPANTY

-935 KYNNTSTA
+935 KYNKTSTA

-993 NQLEKLN
+993 NELEKLN

-1016 INKLSS
+1016 SNKLSS

>member
-195 HSIVTASADTINSAV
+195 YSIVTASADTINSAV

-224 DAGDTDSSSLW
+224 DAGDTDNSSLW

-247 TDITNDVYNDEDKY
+247 TDIANDVYNDEEKY

-295 YVTGNKPDTYLLG
+295 YVTGDKPNTYLLG

-336 GDYAFTIDN
+336 GDYAFTIAN

-387 NAHII
+387 DAHII

-434 VLLNDG
+434 VLLNGG

-456 VHNGTE
+456 VYNGTE

-502 LSAGSH
+502 LSAGSEH
-508 NIDDNE
+508 IDDAN
-514 KWLNVDQYGITMAD
+514 KWMTVDAD
-528 IHHENN
+528 GVLIANPENREAV
-534 GDYDPSG
+534 YDETSGKLTSDKSG
-541 TYASF
+541 TRVNISKDQIALSVDSTAKDITNPREQEESDHSTKFALTKDAIKAISNDVDIRSRGYASF
-546 NQNGIL
+546 SGVGTLIQ
-552 FRADEESHAV
+552 AMDPSDYED
-562 SDDDRG
+562 SDDIYENELYD
-568 GGADYKDGG
+568 
-577 KDTSEHMMQLN
+577 
-588 LRRSKTFAGDKAINN
+588 
-603 VAEMF
+603 
-608 ADYTDVR
+608 
-615 AKETAKISGN
+615 
-625 SAIIQASNMTD
+625 
-636 WKEDY
+636 
-641 NIGSKEETKDFRDEP
+641 
-656 RGNTVLLRN
+656 NTLLLRN
-665 QTMQMHMEDSDLII
+665 SQMQARMEDGQLTIGGKTYMNDTEFVDKTNAKYI
-679 SGRTVSTDDL
+679 RTLFD
-689 TLKDPNGDDT
+689 N
-699 LVSTIFNG
+699 
-707 GTVDVK
+707 GTVDVA
-713 NANLNVYKDASN
+713 NANLNVYTDDDTNKK
-725 YGPWQSASSQ
+725 
-735 QVFSVRTNDEP
+735 QVFSVRTNDDP
-746 DTGSPKNTY
+746 NDNSPSNTY

-868 EREESVSSGNT
+868 EGEGGVSSGNT

-993 NQLEKLN
+993 NELEKLN

-1016 INKLSS
+1016 SNKLSS

-1079 ANSYYVVPNNASSD
+1079 ANSYYVVPTNASSK
-1093 QIAASVNDS
+1093 QIEASVNDS

-1138 QTANSDQHPVVPLTF
+1138 QTANSDQHPIVPLTF

>member
-82 NASNYRKITFDQIKN
+82 NASNYRKITFDKIKN

-195 HSIVTASADTINSAV
+195 YSIVTASADTINSAV

-224 DAGDTDSSSLW
+224 DAGDTDNSSLW

-247 TDITNDVYNDEDKY
+247 TDIANDVYNDEEKY

-295 YVTGNKPDTYLLG
+295 YVTGDKPDTYLLG

-313 DSDFRVLQNQ
+313 DSDFRVLQDQ

-345 NGDTETRGQLIVDRN
+345 NGDTSTRGQLIVDKN
-360 VYLANKLPAINAG
+360 IELAARFPTADTAG
-373 EISWDTIEIGNLGG
+373 WDSIKIGALSDGANPDY
-387 NAHII
+387 II
-392 SATPGQQNGG
+392 QANHQN
-402 GSFAGQLTLINQDI
+402 NP
-416 AQIKGYSY
+416 KGYLTFFNDNIMRIQPEWHEAFNHPGASVPPPGYANDRIVMMDHGFNQIFELRNGSGSY
-424 GSHFGEDDQI
+424 NNI
-434 VLLNDG
+434 P
-440 YNKLPQ
+440 KLQ
-446 GATTAGGGGG
+446 YSSSVEVMQA
-456 VHNGTE
+456 
-462 LPEIEYQEKPTFPV
+462 FPV
-476 RIGSNALVDGLLT
+476 RIGSNTRVDGLL
-489 ARQIDTQKLRLAT
+489 AAGQIDTQKLRLAT
-502 LSAGSH
+502 LSAGSEH
-508 NIDDNE
+508 IDDAN
-514 KWLNVDQYGITMAD
+514 KWMTVDKDGVLIANP
-528 IHHENN
+528 ENREAV
-534 GDYDPSG
+534 YDNTSGKLTSDKSG
-541 TYASF
+541 TRVNISKDQIALSVDSTAKSITNPREQEESEHLGKIVLNTGDDNTASALI
-546 NQNGIL
+546 QAPTVDVVGTEKTTISGKGTL
-552 FRADEESHAV
+552 IQAHTADENEAFLDNDL
-562 SDDDRG
+562 DD
-568 GGADYKDGG
+568 
-577 KDTSEHMMQLN
+577 
-588 LRRSKTFAGDKAINN
+588 
-603 VAEMF
+603 
-608 ADYTDVR
+608 
-615 AKETAKISGN
+615 N
-625 SAIIQASNMTD
+625 SL
-636 WKEDY
+636 
-641 NIGSKEETKDFRDEP
+641 
-656 RGNTVLLRN
+656 VLRN
-665 QTMQMHMEDSDLII
+665 SDAQMRLAEKEIRI
-679 SGRTVSTDDL
+679 GGRTSTLNDNDFEG
-689 TLKDPNGDDT
+689 DNPNEIR
-699 LVSTIFNG
+699 TIFDN
-707 GTVDVK
+707 GTVDMA
-713 NANLNVYKDASN
+713 NANLNVYTDDNTNKK
-725 YGPWQSASSQ
+725 
-735 QVFSVRTNDEP
+735 QVFSVRTNNAPNSD
-746 DTGSPKNTY
+746 SPTNTY
-755 ADNYDITMHGKVL
+755 ADTYDVTMHGKVL

-789 AHKLISIGG
+789 AHKFISVG
-798 DTIQTDAGINIIQ
+798 DNKLDENAGINIIE
-811 RSDDAQISNAY
+811 SDTANQITTDH
-822 KNILIIEQGATDE
+822 KNILVIEEGATDA
-835 VNKNSN
+835 VNRN
-841 NNNSNNNGINTD
+841 INTANETD
-853 NGTIYIRKGFVEIHG
+853 TGTIYIRKGFVEIHG
-868 EREESVSSGNT
+868 DRKKTKASNT
-879 DKSADQGLGVIKAS
+879 ATAGKGVIMAS
-893 RFVANNPDITEA
+893 RLVANNPNETGTTFDADHEV
-905 SMTGQPHSSGK
+905 SMDKDT
-916 YGARVPMI
+916 YGARVPI
-924 LQTISPNNEWE
+924 LIKDKEWE
-935 KYNNTSTA
+935 NYYGKNPKATDGIK
-943 NRYDTYMVNPAYT
+943 RYDTYMVNPAYT

-993 NQLEKLN
+993 SSINSLDFSS
-1000 LSTQTY
+1000 STYDT
-1006 EYLYGIADAD
+1006 LKGKKDAFTKD
-1016 INKLSS
+1016 Q
-1022 GDKLDLATES
+1022 KLDLAKEE

-1060 SFQVGQAGKL
+1060 TFQVGQAGKL
-1070 MKRNEKVAP
+1070 MKRNDTGAP
-1079 ANSYYVVPNNASSD
+1079 ANSYYVVPNNASSK
-1093 QIAASVNDS
+1093 QIEASVNDS

-1116 DKNNQEVTIDP
+1116 DKNNQEIDIYP

-1153 QQSTWLKSMVKPLY
+1153 QQSTWLKSMVKEL
-1167 QKPSSEAD
+1167 
-1175 DKNPKYVNPS
+1175 KNGDYTQ
-1185 YVRGWATMMGFLY
+1185 GWATIMGFLY
-1198 PTSLYSGF
+1198 PTSLYNGF
-1206 TPQTRL
+1206 THQDKL

-1219 WNLFPV
+1219 WNIFPV
-1225 IRGSLEGYAT
+1225 LRGSLEGYAT
-1235 VYCYFDRTNMF
+1235 VYCYFDRTNMYS
-1246 KGYNYDYENFVDN
+1246 KTYSKDGTEISTGLGYVENYDNFVDN
-1259 YNYLQTMDKV
+1259 YNYLQTMDNV
-1269 PTSYKKESG
+1269 PTSFKKESG
-1278 NSNYQKRLNDPSL
+1278 NTNYQQRLNDPSL

>member
-195 HSIVTASADTINSAV
+195 YSIVTASADTINSAV

-247 TDITNDVYNDEDKY
+247 TDIANDVYNDEEKY

-295 YVTGNKPDTYLLG
+295 YVTGDKPDTYLLG

-313 DSDFRVLQNQ
+313 DSDFRVLQDQ

-345 NGDTETRGQLIVDRN
+345 NGDTSTRGQLIVDKN
-360 VYLANKLPAINAG
+360 IELAARFPTADTAG
-373 EISWDTIEIGNLGG
+373 WDSIKIGALSDGANPDY
-387 NAHII
+387 II
-392 SATPGQQNGG
+392 QANHQN
-402 GSFAGQLTLINQDI
+402 NP
-416 AQIKGYSY
+416 KGYLTFFNDNIMRIQPEWHEAFNHPGASVPPPGYANDRIVMMDHGFNQIFELRNGSGSY
-424 GSHFGEDDQI
+424 NNI
-434 VLLNDG
+434 P
-440 YNKLPQ
+440 KLQ
-446 GATTAGGGGG
+446 YSSSVEVMQA
-456 VHNGTE
+456 
-462 LPEIEYQEKPTFPV
+462 FPV
-476 RIGSNALVDGLLT
+476 RIGSNTRVDGLL
-489 ARQIDTQKLRLAT
+489 AAGQIDTQKLRLAT
-502 LSAGSH
+502 LSAGSEH
-508 NIDDNE
+508 IDDAN
-514 KWLNVDQYGITMAD
+514 KWMTVDKDGVLIANP
-528 IHHENN
+528 ENREAV
-534 GDYDPSG
+534 YDNTSGKLTSDKSG
-541 TYASF
+541 TRVNISKDQIALSVDSTAKSITNPREQEESEHLGKIVLNTGDDNTASALI
-546 NQNGIL
+546 QAPTVDVVGTEKTTISGKGTL
-552 FRADEESHAV
+552 IQAHTADENEAFLDNDL
-562 SDDDRG
+562 DD
-568 GGADYKDGG
+568 
-577 KDTSEHMMQLN
+577 
-588 LRRSKTFAGDKAINN
+588 
-603 VAEMF
+603 
-608 ADYTDVR
+608 
-615 AKETAKISGN
+615 N
-625 SAIIQASNMTD
+625 SL
-636 WKEDY
+636 
-641 NIGSKEETKDFRDEP
+641 
-656 RGNTVLLRN
+656 VLRN
-665 QTMQMHMEDSDLII
+665 SDAQMRLAEKEIRI
-679 SGRTVSTDDL
+679 GGRTSTLNDNDFEG
-689 TLKDPNGDDT
+689 DNPNEIR
-699 LVSTIFNG
+699 TIFDN
-707 GTVDVK
+707 GTVDMA
-713 NANLNVYKDASN
+713 NANLNVYTDDNTNKK
-725 YGPWQSASSQ
+725 
-735 QVFSVRTNDEP
+735 QVFSVRTNNAPNSD
-746 DTGSPKNTY
+746 SPTNTY
-755 ADNYDITMHGKVL
+755 ADTYDVTMHGKVL

-789 AHKLISIGG
+789 AHKFISVG
-798 DTIQTDAGINIIQ
+798 DNKLDENAGINIIE
-811 RSDDAQISNAY
+811 SDTANQITTDH
-822 KNILIIEQGATDE
+822 KNILVIEEGATDA
-835 VNKNSN
+835 VNRN
-841 NNNSNNNGINTD
+841 INTANETD
-853 NGTIYIRKGFVEIHG
+853 TGTIYIRKGFVEIHG
-868 EREESVSSGNT
+868 DRKKTKASNT
-879 DKSADQGLGVIKAS
+879 ATAGKGVIMAS
-893 RFVANNPDITEA
+893 RLVANNPNETGTTFDADHEV
-905 SMTGQPHSSGK
+905 SMDKDT
-916 YGARVPMI
+916 YGARVPI
-924 LQTISPNNEWE
+924 LIKDKEWE
-935 KYNNTSTA
+935 NYYGKNPKATDGIK
-943 NRYDTYMVNPAYT
+943 RYDTYMVNPAYT

-993 NQLEKLN
+993 SSINSLDFSS
-1000 LSTQTY
+1000 STYDT
-1006 EYLYGIADAD
+1006 LKGKKDAFTKD
-1016 INKLSS
+1016 Q
-1022 GDKLDLATES
+1022 KLDLAKEE

-1060 SFQVGQAGKL
+1060 TFQVGQAGKL
-1070 MKRNEKVAP
+1070 MKRNDTGAP
-1079 ANSYYVVPNNASSD
+1079 ANSYYVVPNNASSK
-1093 QIAASVNDS
+1093 QIEASVNDS

-1116 DKNNQEVTIDP
+1116 DKNNQEIDIYP

-1153 QQSTWLKSMVKPLY
+1153 QQSTWLKSMVKEL
-1167 QKPSSEAD
+1167 
-1175 DKNPKYVNPS
+1175 KNGDYTQ
-1185 YVRGWATMMGFLY
+1185 GWATIMGFLY
-1198 PTSLYSGF
+1198 PTSLYNGF
-1206 TPQTRL
+1206 THQDKL

-1219 WNLFPV
+1219 WNIFPV
-1225 IRGSLEGYAT
+1225 LRGSLEGYAT
-1235 VYCYFDRTNMF
+1235 VYCYFDRTNMYS
-1246 KGYNYDYENFVDN
+1246 KTYSKDGTEISTGLGYVENYDNFVDN
-1259 YNYLQTMDKV
+1259 YNYLQTMDNV
-1269 PTSYKKESG
+1269 PTSFKKESG
-1278 NSNYQKRLNDPSL
+1278 NTNYQQRLNDPSL

>member
-82 NASNYRKITFDQIKN
+82 NASNYRKVPLDKIKN

-106 KALYNYGDPE
+106 KALYNYGEPE
-116 ISIARKDNNLT
+116 ITIARKENNLT

-195 HSIVTASADTINSAV
+195 YSIVTASADTINSAV

-247 TDITNDVYNDEDKY
+247 TDIANDVYNDEEKY

-295 YVTGNKPDTYLLG
+295 YVTGNKPNTYLSG

-313 DSDFRVLQNQ
+313 DSDFRVLQDQ
-323 LSFGRTAGADGNK
+323 LSFGRTADADGNK

-345 NGDTETRGQLIVDRN
+345 NGDTSTRGQLIVDRN

-434 VLLNDG
+434 VLLNGG

-456 VHNGTE
+456 VYNGTE

-502 LSAGSH
+502 LSAGSEH
-508 NIDDNE
+508 IDDAN
-514 KWLNVDQYGITMAD
+514 KWMTVDKDGVRIKYPGESD
-528 IHHENN
+528 E
-534 GDYDPSG
+534 SG
-541 TYASF
+541 TYATF
-546 NQNGIL
+546 DKDNIFLRIDTEEQEL
-552 FRADEESHAV
+552 DDEYL
-562 SDDDRG
+562 D
-568 GGADYKDGG
+568 
-577 KDTSEHMMQLN
+577 SEHPTQLN
-588 LRRSKTFAGDKAINN
+588 LRNNKKMRDGGAGYS
-603 VAEMF
+603 VAELF
-608 ADYTDVR
+608 SKNTDVR
-615 AKETAKISGN
+615 GYDQLKLSGGGV
-625 SAIIQASNMTD
+625 ILQADGSI
-636 WKEDY
+636 DY
-641 NIGSKEETKDFRDEP
+641 TGGEENVFRD
-656 RGNTVLLRN
+656 RVDQNTLLLRN
-665 QTMQMHMEDSDLII
+665 NKMQLKMKDNELKIGGKTQTAESDQIA
-679 SGRTVSTDDL
+679 SGL
-689 TLKDPNGDDT
+689 DPKENRVFID
-699 LVSTIFNG
+699 N
-707 GTVDVK
+707 GTVDVA
-713 NANLNVYKDASN
+713 NANLNVYTDDDTNKK
-725 YGPWQSASSQ
+725 
-735 QVFSVRTNDEP
+735 QVFSVRTNDDP
-746 DTGSPKNTY
+746 NDNSPSNTY

-774 GKVAAGATDADTTNK
+774 GKVAAGATDADTTTK

-798 DTIQTDAGINIIQ
+798 NKIQTDAGINIIQ
-811 RSDDAQISNAY
+811 RSDDAQITDAY

-841 NNNSNNNGINTD
+841 NNNNGINTD
-853 NGTIYIRKGFVEIHG
+853 DGTIYIRKGFVEIHG
-868 EREESVSSGNT
+868 EGGGSSGNK

-893 RFVANNPDITEA
+893 RFVANNPDITES
-905 SMTGQPHSSGK
+905 SMTGKPYSSGK
-916 YGARVPMI
+916 YGARVPI
-924 LQTISPNNEWE
+924 LIKDKEWE
-935 KYNNTSTA
+935 NYYGKNSKPTDGI
-943 NRYDTYMVNPAYT
+943 RYDTYMVNPAYT

-993 NQLEKLN
+993 SSIGSLDFSS
-1000 LSTQTY
+1000 STY
-1006 EYLYGIADAD
+1006 DSLKGKKDAFTKD
-1016 INKLSS
+1016 Q
-1022 GDKLDLATES
+1022 KLDLAKEE

-1060 SFQVGQAGKL
+1060 TFQVGQAGKL
-1070 MKRNEKVAP
+1070 MKRNEADGAP
-1079 ANSYYVVPNNASSD
+1079 ANSYYVVPNDASSD

-1127 NKVTT
+1127 DKVTT

-1153 QQSTWLKSMVKPLY
+1153 QQSTWLKSMVKELKKGDY
-1167 QKPSSEAD
+1167 TQ
-1175 DKNPKYVNPS
+1175 
-1185 YVRGWATMMGFLY
+1185 GWATIMGFLY
-1198 PTSLYSGF
+1198 PTSLYNGF
-1206 TPQTRL
+1206 THQDKL

-1219 WNLFPV
+1219 WNIFPV
-1225 IRGSLEGYAT
+1225 LRGSLEGYAT
-1235 VYCYFDRTNMF
+1235 VYCYFDRTNMYS
-1246 KGYNYDYENFVDN
+1246 KTYSKDGTEISTGLGYVENYDTFVDN
-1259 YNYLQTMDKV
+1259 YDYLQTMDNV
-1269 PTSYKKESG
+1269 PTSFKKKSG
-1278 NSNYQKRLNDPSL
+1278 DPNYQKRLNDPSL

>member
-195 HSIVTASADTINSAV
+195 YSIVTASADTINSAV

-247 TDITNDVYNDEDKY
+247 TDIANDVYNDEAKY

-281 GGDKDLDEASNYGL
+281 GDDKDLDEASNYGL
-295 YVTGNKPDTYLLG
+295 YVTGNKPNTYLLG

-313 DSDFRVLQNQ
+313 DSDFRVLQDQ

-360 VYLANKLPAINAG
+360 VTLAGLAGFWNDVKIGVIDKHPGATEPNYGIRIKPFADKTSENDNNDAPWGRVTFFADNIMQINNTGNNDVPASDNDRI
-373 EISWDTIEIGNLGG
+373 
-387 NAHII
+387 
-392 SATPGQQNGG
+392 
-402 GSFAGQLTLINQDI
+402 LIM
-416 AQIKGYSY
+416 
-424 GSHFGEDDQI
+424 
-434 VLLNDG
+434 NDG
-440 YNKLPQ
+440 IK
-446 GATTAGGGGG
+446 
-456 VHNGTE
+456 E
-462 LPEIEYQEKPTFPV
+462 LPDGTAVPTISYNNTEPTFPMRV
-476 RIGSNALVDGLLT
+476 GANAKFEGLLT
-489 ARQIDTQKLRLAT
+489 AGQIDTQKLRLAT
-502 LSAGSH
+502 LSAGSEH
-508 NIDDNE
+508 IDDDN
-514 KWLNVDQYGITMAD
+514 KWMTVDAD
-528 IHHENN
+528 GVLIANPENREAV
-534 GDYDPSG
+534 YDETSGKLTSDKSG
-541 TYASF
+541 TRVNISKDQIALSVDSTAKDITNPREQEESDHSTKFALTKDTIKAISNDVDIRSRGYASF
-546 NQNGIL
+546 SGVGTLIQ
-552 FRADEESHAV
+552 AMDPSDYED
-562 SDDDRG
+562 SDDIYENELYD
-568 GGADYKDGG
+568 
-577 KDTSEHMMQLN
+577 
-588 LRRSKTFAGDKAINN
+588 
-603 VAEMF
+603 
-608 ADYTDVR
+608 
-615 AKETAKISGN
+615 
-625 SAIIQASNMTD
+625 
-636 WKEDY
+636 
-641 NIGSKEETKDFRDEP
+641 
-656 RGNTVLLRN
+656 NTLLLRN
-665 QTMQMHMEDSDLII
+665 SQMQARMEDGQLTIGGKTYMNDTEFVDKTNAKYI
-679 SGRTVSTDDL
+679 RTLFD
-689 TLKDPNGDDT
+689 N
-699 LVSTIFNG
+699 
-707 GTVDVK
+707 GTVDMA
-713 NANLNVYKDASN
+713 NANLNVYTDDDTNKK
-725 YGPWQSASSQ
+725 
-735 QVFSVRTNDEP
+735 QVFSVRTNDDP
-746 DTGSPKNTY
+746 NDNSPSNTY

-853 NGTIYIRKGFVEIHG
+853 DGTIYIRKGFVEIHG

-935 KYNNTSTA
+935 KYNKTSTA

-993 NQLEKLN
+993 SSINSLDFSS
-1000 LSTQTY
+1000 STYDT
-1006 EYLYGIADAD
+1006 LKVTKDAFTKD
-1016 INKLSS
+1016 Q
-1022 GDKLDLATES
+1022 KLDLAKEE

-1060 SFQVGQAGKL
+1060 TFQVGQAGKL
-1070 MKRNEKVAP
+1070 MKRKDTGAP
-1079 ANSYYVVPNNASSD
+1079 ANSYYVVPNDASSD

-1102 QVAYEL
+1102 QVAYEK

-1116 DKNNQEVTIDP
+1116 DKNNQEVDINP

-1138 QTANSDQHPVVPLTF
+1138 TFSDTSTKQPVVPLTF
-1153 QQSTWLKSMVKPLY
+1153 QQSTWLKSMVTEL
-1167 QKPSSEAD
+1167 
-1175 DKNPKYVNPS
+1175 KNGEYTQ
-1185 YVRGWATMMGFLY
+1185 GWATIMGFLY
-1198 PTSLYSGF
+1198 PTSLYNGF
-1206 TPQTRL
+1206 THQDKL

-1219 WNLFPV
+1219 WNIFPV
-1225 IRGSLEGYAT
+1225 LRGSLEGYAT

-1246 KGYNYDYENFVDN
+1246 KGYNYDYDNFVDN
-1259 YNYLQTMDKV
+1259 YDYLQTMDNV
-1269 PTSYKKESG
+1269 PTSFKKKSG

>member
-195 HSIVTASADTINSAV
+195 YSIVTASADTINSAV

-224 DAGDTDSSSLW
+224 DAGDTDDSSLW

-247 TDITNDVYNDEDKY
+247 TDIANDVYNDEEKY

-274 IIGAEYA
+274 IVGAEYA
-281 GGDKDLDEASNYGL
+281 GGDKELDKDSNYGL

-345 NGDTETRGQLIVDRN
+345 NGDTSTRGQLIVDKN
-360 VYLANKLPAINAG
+360 IELAARFPTAGTAGWDSIKIGALSNDANPNYVIQADHTTNAKG
-373 EISWDTIEIGNLGG
+373 FMKFFNDNIMTVQPYHYAGLATGQPLDSIPPSSYTQDRIVMMNGG
-387 NAHII
+387 NKEIL
-392 SATPGQQNGG
+392 TMGVGG
-402 GSFAGQLTLINQDI
+402 GYWGTPLSKKDAEEL
-416 AQIKGYSY
+416 AYS
-424 GSHFGEDDQI
+424 SVMKDFQ
-434 VLLNDG
+434 
-440 YNKLPQ
+440 P
-446 GATTAGGGGG
+446 
-456 VHNGTE
+456 
-462 LPEIEYQEKPTFPV
+462 FSV
-476 RIGSNALVDGLLT
+476 RIGSNTKIEGLLAT
-489 ARQIDTQKLRLAT
+489 PQIDTNNIRAAG
-502 LSAGSH
+502 LSVGSEH
-508 NIDDNE
+508 IETRNKWMTVDKDGVVIADPNSANTQGVPEYAQPDNMTQSRTRVNISKDQIA
-514 KWLNVDQYGITMAD
+514 LNVDSTARSITNPRGQEESEHLGKIILNTGDDNTASALIQATTVDVVGTEKTTISGKGTLIQAHKAD
-528 IHHENN
+528 
-534 GDYDPSG
+534 
-541 TYASF
+541 
-546 NQNGIL
+546 
-552 FRADEESHAV
+552 ADESFF
-562 SDDDRG
+562 DND
-568 GGADYKDGG
+568 
-577 KDTSEHMMQLN
+577 LN
-588 LRRSKTFAGDKAINN
+588 D
-603 VAEMF
+603 
-608 ADYTDVR
+608 
-615 AKETAKISGN
+615 N
-625 SAIIQASNMTD
+625 SL
-636 WKEDY
+636 
-641 NIGSKEETKDFRDEP
+641 
-656 RGNTVLLRN
+656 VLRN
-665 QTMQMHMEDSDLII
+665 SDAQMRLAGQEIRI
-679 SGRTVSTDDL
+679 GGRTN
-689 TLKDPNGDDT
+689 TLNDNGFESDNPNEIR
-699 LVSTIFNG
+699 TIFDN
-707 GTVDVK
+707 GTVDVA
-713 NANLNVYKDASN
+713 NANLNVYTDDNTNKK
-725 YGPWQSASSQ
+725 
-735 QVFSVRTNDEP
+735 QVFSVRTNNAP
-746 DTGSPKNTY
+746 NSASPANTY
-755 ADNYDITMHGKVL
+755 ADNYDVTMHGKVL

-993 NQLEKLN
+993 NELEKLN

-1016 INKLSS
+1016 SNKLSS

-1070 MKRNEKVAP
+1070 MKRNDKFAP
-1079 ANSYYVVPNNASSD
+1079 ANSYYVVPNDASSD

-1138 QTANSDQHPVVPLTF
+1138 TFSDTSTKQPVVPLTF

>member
-106 KALYNYGDPE
+106 KALYNYGEPE
-116 ISIARKDNNLT
+116 ITIARKENNLT

-195 HSIVTASADTINSAV
+195 YSIVTASADTINSAV

-247 TDITNDVYNDEDKY
+247 TDIANDVYNDEAKY

-281 GGDKDLDEASNYGL
+281 GDDKDLDEASNYGL
-295 YVTGNKPDTYLLG
+295 YVTGDKPNTYLLG

-313 DSDFRVLQNQ
+313 DSDFRVLQDQ

-345 NGDTETRGQLIVDRN
+345 NGDTSTRGQLIVDKN
-360 VYLANKLPAINAG
+360 IELAARFPTADTAG
-373 EISWDTIEIGNLGG
+373 WDSIKIGALSDGANPDY
-387 NAHII
+387 II
-392 SATPGQQNGG
+392 QANHQN
-402 GSFAGQLTLINQDI
+402 NP
-416 AQIKGYSY
+416 KGYLTFFNDNIMRIQPEWHEAFNHPGASVPPPGYANDRIVMMDHGFNQIFELRNGSGSY
-424 GSHFGEDDQI
+424 NNI
-434 VLLNDG
+434 P
-440 YNKLPQ
+440 KLQ
-446 GATTAGGGGG
+446 YSSSVEVMQA
-456 VHNGTE
+456 
-462 LPEIEYQEKPTFPV
+462 FPV
-476 RIGSNALVDGLLT
+476 RIGSNTRVDGLL
-489 ARQIDTQKLRLAT
+489 AAGQIDTQKLRLAT
-502 LSAGSH
+502 LSAGSEH
-508 NIDDNE
+508 IDDAN
-514 KWLNVDQYGITMAD
+514 KWMTVDAD
-528 IHHENN
+528 GVLIANPENREAV
-534 GDYDPSG
+534 YDNTSGKLTSDKSG
-541 TYASF
+541 TRVNISKDQIALSVDSTAKSITNPREQEESEHLGKIVLNTGDDNTASALI
-546 NQNGIL
+546 QAPTVDVVGTEKTTISGKGTL
-552 FRADEESHAV
+552 IQAHTADENEAFLDNDL
-562 SDDDRG
+562 DD
-568 GGADYKDGG
+568 
-577 KDTSEHMMQLN
+577 
-588 LRRSKTFAGDKAINN
+588 
-603 VAEMF
+603 
-608 ADYTDVR
+608 
-615 AKETAKISGN
+615 N
-625 SAIIQASNMTD
+625 SL
-636 WKEDY
+636 
-641 NIGSKEETKDFRDEP
+641 
-656 RGNTVLLRN
+656 VLRN
-665 QTMQMHMEDSDLII
+665 SDAQMRLAEKEIRI
-679 SGRTVSTDDL
+679 GGRTSTLNDNDFEG
-689 TLKDPNGDDT
+689 DNPNEIR
-699 LVSTIFNG
+699 TIFDN
-707 GTVDVK
+707 GTVDMA
-713 NANLNVYKDASN
+713 NANLNVYTDDNTNKK
-725 YGPWQSASSQ
+725 
-735 QVFSVRTNDEP
+735 QVFSVRTNNAPNSD
-746 DTGSPKNTY
+746 SPTNTY
-755 ADNYDITMHGKVL
+755 ADTYDVTMHGKVL

-789 AHKLISIGG
+789 AHKFISVG
-798 DTIQTDAGINIIQ
+798 DNKLDENAGINIIE
-811 RSDDAQISNAY
+811 SDTANQITTDH
-822 KNILIIEQGATDE
+822 KNILVIEEGATDA
-835 VNKNSN
+835 VNRN
-841 NNNSNNNGINTD
+841 INTANETD
-853 NGTIYIRKGFVEIHG
+853 TGTIYIRKGFVEIHG
-868 EREESVSSGNT
+868 DRKKTKASNT
-879 DKSADQGLGVIKAS
+879 ATAGKGVIMAS
-893 RFVANNPDITEA
+893 RLVANNPNETGTTFDADHEV
-905 SMTGQPHSSGK
+905 SMDKDT
-916 YGARVPMI
+916 YGARVPI
-924 LQTISPNNEWE
+924 LIKDKEWE
-935 KYNNTSTA
+935 NYYGKNPKATDGIK
-943 NRYDTYMVNPAYT
+943 RYDTYMVNPAYT

-993 NQLEKLN
+993 SSINSLDFSS
-1000 LSTQTY
+1000 STYDT
-1006 EYLYGIADAD
+1006 LKGKKDAFTKD
-1016 INKLSS
+1016 Q
-1022 GDKLDLATES
+1022 KLDLAKEE

-1060 SFQVGQAGKL
+1060 TFQVGQAGKL
-1070 MKRNEKVAP
+1070 MKRNDTGAP
-1079 ANSYYVVPNNASSD
+1079 ANSYYVVPNNASSK
-1093 QIAASVNDS
+1093 QIEASVNDS

-1116 DKNNQEVTIDP
+1116 DKNNQEIDIYP

-1153 QQSTWLKSMVKPLY
+1153 QQSTWLKSMVKEL
-1167 QKPSSEAD
+1167 
-1175 DKNPKYVNPS
+1175 KNGDYTQ
-1185 YVRGWATMMGFLY
+1185 GWATIMGFLY
-1198 PTSLYSGF
+1198 PTSLYNGF
-1206 TPQTRL
+1206 THQDKL

-1219 WNLFPV
+1219 WNIFPV
-1225 IRGSLEGYAT
+1225 LRGSLEGYAT
-1235 VYCYFDRTNMF
+1235 VYCYFDRTNMYS
-1246 KGYNYDYENFVDN
+1246 KTYSKDGTEISTGLGYVENYDNFVDN
-1259 YNYLQTMDKV
+1259 YNYLQTMDNV
-1269 PTSYKKESG
+1269 PTSFKKESG
-1278 NSNYQKRLNDPSL
+1278 NTNYQQRLNDPSL

>member
-82 NASNYRKITFDQIKN
+82 NASNYRKVPLDKIKN

-106 KALYNYGDPE
+106 KALYNYGEPE
-116 ISIARKDNNLT
+116 ITIARKENNLT

-195 HSIVTASADTINSAV
+195 YSIVTASADTINSAV

-247 TDITNDVYNDEDKY
+247 TDIANDVYNDEEKY

-295 YVTGNKPDTYLLG
+295 YVTGNKPNTYLLG

-313 DSDFRVLQNQ
+313 DSDFRVLQDQ
-323 LSFGRTAGADGNK
+323 LSFGRTADADGNK

-345 NGDTETRGQLIVDRN
+345 NGDTSTRGQLIVDKN
-360 VYLANKLPAINAG
+360 IELAARFPTADTAG
-373 EISWDTIEIGNLGG
+373 WDSIKIGALSDGANPDY
-387 NAHII
+387 II
-392 SATPGQQNGG
+392 QANHQN
-402 GSFAGQLTLINQDI
+402 NP
-416 AQIKGYSY
+416 KGYLTFFNDNIMRIQPEWHEAFNHPGASVPPPGYANDRIVMMDHGFNQIFELRNGSGSY
-424 GSHFGEDDQI
+424 NNI
-434 VLLNDG
+434 P
-440 YNKLPQ
+440 KLQ
-446 GATTAGGGGG
+446 YSSSVEVMQA
-456 VHNGTE
+456 
-462 LPEIEYQEKPTFPV
+462 FPV
-476 RIGSNALVDGLLT
+476 RIGSNTRVDGLL
-489 ARQIDTQKLRLAT
+489 AAGQIDTQKLRLAT
-502 LSAGSH
+502 LSAGSEH
-508 NIDDNE
+508 IDDAN
-514 KWLNVDQYGITMAD
+514 KWMTVDKDGVLIANP
-528 IHHENN
+528 ENREAV
-534 GDYDPSG
+534 YDNTSGKLTSDKSG
-541 TYASF
+541 TRVNISKDQIALSVDSTAKSITNPREQEESEHLGKIVLNTGDDNTASALI
-546 NQNGIL
+546 QAPTVDVVGTEKTTISGKGTL
-552 FRADEESHAV
+552 IQAHTADENEAFLDNDL
-562 SDDDRG
+562 DD
-568 GGADYKDGG
+568 
-577 KDTSEHMMQLN
+577 
-588 LRRSKTFAGDKAINN
+588 
-603 VAEMF
+603 
-608 ADYTDVR
+608 
-615 AKETAKISGN
+615 N
-625 SAIIQASNMTD
+625 SL
-636 WKEDY
+636 
-641 NIGSKEETKDFRDEP
+641 
-656 RGNTVLLRN
+656 VLRN
-665 QTMQMHMEDSDLII
+665 SDAQMRLAEKEIRI
-679 SGRTVSTDDL
+679 GGRTSTLNDNDFEG
-689 TLKDPNGDDT
+689 DNPNEIR
-699 LVSTIFNG
+699 TIFDN
-707 GTVDVK
+707 GTVDMA
-713 NANLNVYKDASN
+713 NANLNVYTDDNTNKK
-725 YGPWQSASSQ
+725 
-735 QVFSVRTNDEP
+735 QVFSVRTNNAPNSD
-746 DTGSPKNTY
+746 SPTNTY
-755 ADNYDITMHGKVL
+755 ADTYDVTMHGKVL

-789 AHKLISIGG
+789 AHKFISVG
-798 DTIQTDAGINIIQ
+798 DNKLDENAGINIIE
-811 RSDDAQISNAY
+811 SDTANQITTDH
-822 KNILIIEQGATDE
+822 KNILVIEEGATDA
-835 VNKNSN
+835 VNRN
-841 NNNSNNNGINTD
+841 INTANETD
-853 NGTIYIRKGFVEIHG
+853 TGTIYIRKGFVEIHG
-868 EREESVSSGNT
+868 DRKKTKASNAATAG
-879 DKSADQGLGVIKAS
+879 KGVIMAS
-893 RFVANNPDITEA
+893 RLVANNPNETGTTFDADHEV
-905 SMTGQPHSSGK
+905 SMDKDT
-916 YGARVPMI
+916 YGARVPI
-924 LQTISPNNEWE
+924 LIKDKEWE
-935 KYNNTSTA
+935 NYYGKNPKATDGIK
-943 NRYDTYMVNPAYT
+943 RYDTYMVNPAYT

-993 NQLEKLN
+993 SSINSLDFSS
-1000 LSTQTY
+1000 STYDT
-1006 EYLYGIADAD
+1006 LKGKKDAFTKD
-1016 INKLSS
+1016 Q
-1022 GDKLDLATES
+1022 KLDLAKEE

-1060 SFQVGQAGKL
+1060 TFQVGQAGKL
-1070 MKRNEKVAP
+1070 MKRNDTGAP
-1079 ANSYYVVPNNASSD
+1079 ANSYYVVPNNASSK
-1093 QIAASVNDS
+1093 QIEASVNDS

-1116 DKNNQEVTIDP
+1116 DKNNQEIDIYP

-1153 QQSTWLKSMVKPLY
+1153 QQSTWLKSMVKEL
-1167 QKPSSEAD
+1167 
-1175 DKNPKYVNPS
+1175 KNGDYTQ
-1185 YVRGWATMMGFLY
+1185 GWATIMGFLY
-1198 PTSLYSGF
+1198 PTSLYNGF
-1206 TPQTRL
+1206 THQDKL

-1219 WNLFPV
+1219 WNIFPV
-1225 IRGSLEGYAT
+1225 LRGSLEGYAT
-1235 VYCYFDRTNMF
+1235 VYCYFDRTNMYS
-1246 KGYNYDYENFVDN
+1246 KTYSKDGTEISTGLGYVENYDNFVDN
-1259 YNYLQTMDKV
+1259 YNYLQTMDNV
-1269 PTSYKKESG
+1269 PTSFKKESG
-1278 NSNYQKRLNDPSL
+1278 NTNYQQRLNDPSL

>member
-195 HSIVTASADTINSAV
+195 YSIVTASADTINSAV

-247 TDITNDVYNDEDKY
+247 TDIANDVYNDEAKY

-281 GGDKDLDEASNYGL
+281 GDDKDLDEASNYGL
-295 YVTGNKPDTYLLG
+295 YVTGNKPNTYLSG

-313 DSDFRVLQNQ
+313 DSDFRVLQDQ
-323 LSFGRTAGADGNK
+323 LSFGRTVGADGNK
-336 GDYAFTIDN
+336 GDYAFTIAN
-345 NGDTETRGQLIVDRN
+345 NGDTSTRGQLIVDKN
-360 VYLANKLPAINAG
+360 IELAARFPTADTAG
-373 EISWDTIEIGNLGG
+373 WDSIKIGALSDAANPDY
-387 NAHII
+387 II
-392 SATPGQQNGG
+392 QANHQKNP
-402 GSFAGQLTLINQDI
+402 
-416 AQIKGYSY
+416 KGYLTFFNDNIMRIQPQWHEALNQPGAHVPPPGY
-424 GSHFGEDDQI
+424 ANDRIVMMDHGFNQI
-434 VLLNDG
+434 FEVR
-440 YNKLPQ
+440 
-446 GATTAGGGGG
+446 
-456 VHNGTE
+456 NGTGTYNNIPE
-462 LPEIEYQEKPTFPV
+462 LQYSFMGYMQAFPV
-476 RIGSNALVDGLLT
+476 RIGSNTRVDGLL
-489 ARQIDTQKLRLAT
+489 AAGQIDTQKLRLAT
-502 LSAGSH
+502 LSAGSEH
-508 NIDDNE
+508 IDDAN
-514 KWLNVDQYGITMAD
+514 KWMTVDAD
-528 IHHENN
+528 GVLIANPENREAV
-534 GDYDPSG
+534 YDNTSGKLTSDKSG
-541 TYASF
+541 TRVNISKDQIALSVDSTAKSITNPREQEESEHLGKIVLNTGDDNTASALI
-546 NQNGIL
+546 QAPTVDVVGTEKTTISGKGTL
-552 FRADEESHAV
+552 IQAHTADENEAFLDNDL
-562 SDDDRG
+562 DD
-568 GGADYKDGG
+568 
-577 KDTSEHMMQLN
+577 
-588 LRRSKTFAGDKAINN
+588 
-603 VAEMF
+603 
-608 ADYTDVR
+608 
-615 AKETAKISGN
+615 N
-625 SAIIQASNMTD
+625 SL
-636 WKEDY
+636 
-641 NIGSKEETKDFRDEP
+641 
-656 RGNTVLLRN
+656 VLRN
-665 QTMQMHMEDSDLII
+665 SDAQMRLAEKEIRI
-679 SGRTVSTDDL
+679 GGRTSTLNDNDFEG
-689 TLKDPNGDDT
+689 DNPNEIR
-699 LVSTIFNG
+699 TIFDN
-707 GTVDVK
+707 GTVDVA
-713 NANLNVYKDASN
+713 NANLNVYTDDDTNKK
-725 YGPWQSASSQ
+725 
-735 QVFSVRTNDEP
+735 QVFSVRTNDDP
-746 DTGSPKNTY
+746 NDNSPSNTY

-935 KYNNTSTA
+935 KYNKTSTA

-993 NQLEKLN
+993 SSINSLDFSS
-1000 LSTQTY
+1000 STYDT
-1006 EYLYGIADAD
+1006 LKVTKDAFTKD
-1016 INKLSS
+1016 Q
-1022 GDKLDLATES
+1022 KLDLAKEE

-1060 SFQVGQAGKL
+1060 TFQVGQAGKL
-1070 MKRNEKVAP
+1070 MKRKDTGAP
-1079 ANSYYVVPNNASSD
+1079 ANSYYVVPNDASSD

-1138 QTANSDQHPVVPLTF
+1138 TFSDTSTKQPVVPLTF
-1153 QQSTWLKSMVKPLY
+1153 QQSTWLKSMVTEL
-1167 QKPSSEAD
+1167 
-1175 DKNPKYVNPS
+1175 KNGEYTQ
-1185 YVRGWATMMGFLY
+1185 GWATIMGFLY
-1198 PTSLYSGF
+1198 PTSLYNGF
-1206 TPQTRL
+1206 THQDKL

-1219 WNLFPV
+1219 WNIFPV
-1225 IRGSLEGYAT
+1225 LRGSLEGYAT

-1246 KGYNYDYENFVDN
+1246 KGYNYDYDNFVDN
-1259 YNYLQTMDKV
+1259 YDYLQTMDNV
-1269 PTSYKKESG
+1269 PTSFKKKSG

>member
-195 HSIVTASADTINSAV
+195 YSIVTASADTINSAV

-224 DAGDTDSSSLW
+224 DAGDTDDSSLW

-274 IIGAEYA
+274 IVGAEYA

-345 NGDTETRGQLIVDRN
+345 NGDTSTRGQLIVDKNIELAARFPTADTAGWDN
-360 VYLANKLPAINAG
+360 IKIGMLSEEEDDDTNYVIRAYHDNRENTGHLYLLR
-373 EISWDTIEIGNLGG
+373 D
-387 NAHII
+387 
-392 SATPGQQNGG
+392 
-402 GSFAGQLTLINQDI
+402 DI
-416 AQIKGYSY
+416 AAFNSY
-424 GSHFGEDDQI
+424 GSDVHNNDGDIVANHDDRI
-434 VLLNDG
+434 VFLNDG
-440 YNKLPQ
+440 WKHLGQNESDPNIDGPQ
-446 GATTAGGGGG
+446 YHNNEPHFPMRVGA
-456 VHNGTE
+456 
-462 LPEIEYQEKPTFPV
+462 
-476 RIGSNALVDGLLT
+476 NAKYEGLL
-489 ARQIDTQKLRLAT
+489 AAGQIDTQKLRTAT
-502 LSAGSH
+502 LSVGSH

-615 AKETAKISGN
+615 AKKTAKISGN

-935 KYNNTSTA
+935 KYNKTSTA

-993 NQLEKLN
+993 NELEKLN

-1016 INKLSS
+1016 SNKLSS

-1127 NKVTT
+1127 DKVTT

-1138 QTANSDQHPVVPLTF
+1138 TFSDTSTKQPVVPLTF

>member
-82 NASNYRKITFDQIKN
+82 NASKYRKITFDQIKN

-195 HSIVTASADTINSAV
+195 YSIVTASADTINSAV

-247 TDITNDVYNDEDKY
+247 TDIANDVYNDEEKY

-295 YVTGNKPDTYLLG
+295 YVTGDKPNTYLLG

-313 DSDFRVLQNQ
+313 DSDFRVLQDQ
-323 LSFGRTAGADGNK
+323 LSFGRTVGADGNK
-336 GDYAFTIDN
+336 GDYAFTIAN
-345 NGDTETRGQLIVDRN
+345 NGDTSTRGQLIVDKN
-360 VYLANKLPAINAG
+360 IELAARFPTADTAG
-373 EISWDTIEIGNLGG
+373 WDSIKIGALSDGANP
-387 NAHII
+387 NYII
-392 SATPGQQNGG
+392 QANHQKNP
-402 GSFAGQLTLINQDI
+402 
-416 AQIKGYSY
+416 KGYLTFFNDNIMRIQPQWHEAFNHPGASVPPPGY
-424 GSHFGEDDQI
+424 ANDRIVMMDHGFNQI
-434 VLLNDG
+434 FEVR
-440 YNKLPQ
+440 
-446 GATTAGGGGG
+446 
-456 VHNGTE
+456 NGTGSYNNIPKLQYSSFVE
-462 LPEIEYQEKPTFPV
+462 SMQAFPV
-476 RIGSNALVDGLLT
+476 RIGSNALVDGLLA

-502 LSAGSH
+502 LSAGSEH
-508 NIDDNE
+508 IDDAN
-514 KWLNVDQYGITMAD
+514 KWMTVDAD
-528 IHHENN
+528 GVLIANPENREAV
-534 GDYDPSG
+534 YDNTSGKLTSDKSG
-541 TYASF
+541 TRVNISKDQIALSVDSTPQSITNPRGQEESDHSTKFALTKDTIKAISNDVDIRSRGYASF
-546 NQNGIL
+546 SGVGTLIQ
-552 FRADEESHAV
+552 AMDPSDYED
-562 SDDDRG
+562 SDDIYENELYD
-568 GGADYKDGG
+568 
-577 KDTSEHMMQLN
+577 
-588 LRRSKTFAGDKAINN
+588 
-603 VAEMF
+603 
-608 ADYTDVR
+608 
-615 AKETAKISGN
+615 
-625 SAIIQASNMTD
+625 
-636 WKEDY
+636 
-641 NIGSKEETKDFRDEP
+641 
-656 RGNTVLLRN
+656 NTLLLRN
-665 QTMQMHMEDSDLII
+665 SQMQARMEDGQLTIGGKTYMNDTEFVDKTNAKHI
-679 SGRTVSTDDL
+679 RTLFD
-689 TLKDPNGDDT
+689 N
-699 LVSTIFNG
+699 
-707 GTVDVK
+707 GTVDMA
-713 NANLNVYKDASN
+713 NANLNVYTDDNTNKK
-725 YGPWQSASSQ
+725 
-735 QVFSVRTNDEP
+735 QVFSVRTNNAP
-746 DTGSPKNTY
+746 NSASPTNTY

-811 RSDDAQISNAY
+811 RSDDAQITDAY

-841 NNNSNNNGINTD
+841 NNNNGINTD
-853 NGTIYIRKGFVEIHG
+853 DGTIYIRKGFVEIHG
-868 EREESVSSGNT
+868 EGGGSSGNK

-905 SMTGQPHSSGK
+905 SMTGKPYSSGK
-916 YGARVPMI
+916 YGARVPI
-924 LQTISPNNEWE
+924 LIKDKEWE
-935 KYNNTSTA
+935 NYYGKNSKPTDGI
-943 NRYDTYMVNPAYT
+943 RYDTYMVNPAYT

-993 NQLEKLN
+993 SSINSLDFSS
-1000 LSTQTY
+1000 STY
-1006 EYLYGIADAD
+1006 DSLKGKKDAFTKD
-1016 INKLSS
+1016 Q
-1022 GDKLDLATES
+1022 KLDLAKEE

-1060 SFQVGQAGKL
+1060 TFQVGQAGKL
-1070 MKRNEKVAP
+1070 MKRNDTDAP
-1079 ANSYYVVPNNASSD
+1079 ANSYYVVPNDASSD
-1093 QIAASVNDS
+1093 QIDASANDLK
-1102 QVAYEL
+1102 VAYEK

-1116 DKNNQEVTIDP
+1116 DKNNQEVNIDP

-1138 QTANSDQHPVVPLTF
+1138 TFSDTSTKQPVVPLTF
-1153 QQSTWLKSMVKPLY
+1153 QQSTWLKSMVKELKTGDY
-1167 QKPSSEAD
+1167 TQ
-1175 DKNPKYVNPS
+1175 
-1185 YVRGWATMMGFLY
+1185 GWATIMGFLY
-1198 PTSLYSGF
+1198 PTSLYNGF
-1206 TPQTRL
+1206 THQDKL

-1219 WNLFPV
+1219 WNIFPV
-1225 IRGSLEGYAT
+1225 LRGSLEGYAT
-1235 VYCYFDRTNMF
+1235 VYCYFDRTNMYS
-1246 KGYNYDYENFVDN
+1246 KTYSKDGTEISTGLGYVENYDTFVDN
-1259 YNYLQTMDKV
+1259 YDYLQTMDNV
-1269 PTSYKKESG
+1269 PTSFKKKSG
-1278 NSNYQKRLNDPSL
+1278 DPNYQKRLNDPSL

>member
-82 NASNYRKITFDQIKN
+82 NASNYRKVPLDKIKT

-106 KALYNYGDPE
+106 KALYNYGEPE
-116 ISIARKDNNLT
+116 ITIARKENNLT

-195 HSIVTASADTINSAV
+195 YSIVTASADTINSAV

-247 TDITNDVYNDEDKY
+247 TDIANDVYNDEEKY

-295 YVTGNKPDTYLLG
+295 YVAGNKPDTYLLG

-336 GDYAFTIDN
+336 GDYAFTIAN

-434 VLLNDG
+434 VLLNGG

-456 VHNGTE
+456 VYNGTE

-502 LSAGSH
+502 LSAGSEH
-508 NIDDNE
+508 IDDAN
-514 KWLNVDQYGITMAD
+514 KWMTVDAD
-528 IHHENN
+528 GVLIANPENREAV
-534 GDYDPSG
+534 YDETSGKLTSDKSG
-541 TYASF
+541 TRVNISKDQIALSVDSTAKDITNPREQEESDHSTKFALTKDNIKAISNDVDIRSRGYASF
-546 NQNGIL
+546 SGVGTLIQ
-552 FRADEESHAV
+552 AMDPSDYED
-562 SDDDRG
+562 SDDIYENELYD
-568 GGADYKDGG
+568 
-577 KDTSEHMMQLN
+577 
-588 LRRSKTFAGDKAINN
+588 
-603 VAEMF
+603 
-608 ADYTDVR
+608 
-615 AKETAKISGN
+615 
-625 SAIIQASNMTD
+625 
-636 WKEDY
+636 
-641 NIGSKEETKDFRDEP
+641 
-656 RGNTVLLRN
+656 NTLLLRN
-665 QTMQMHMEDSDLII
+665 SQMQARMEDGQLTIGGKTYMNDTEFVDKTNAKHI
-679 SGRTVSTDDL
+679 RTLFD
-689 TLKDPNGDDT
+689 N
-699 LVSTIFNG
+699 
-707 GTVDVK
+707 GTVDMA
-713 NANLNVYKDASN
+713 NANLNVYTDDDTNKK
-725 YGPWQSASSQ
+725 
-735 QVFSVRTNDEP
+735 QVFSVRTNDDP
-746 DTGSPKNTY
+746 NDNSPSNTY

-774 GKVAAGATDADTTNK
+774 GKAAAGATDADTTNK

-841 NNNSNNNGINTD
+841 NNYNNKGTNTD

-868 EREESVSSGNT
+868 EGEGSVSSGNT

-924 LQTISPNNEWE
+924 LQTISSNNEWE

-993 NQLEKLN
+993 NELEKLN

-1016 INKLSS
+1016 SNKLSS

>member
-195 HSIVTASADTINSAV
+195 YSIVTASADTINSAV

-247 TDITNDVYNDEDKY
+247 TDIANDVYNDEEKY

-295 YVTGNKPDTYLLG
+295 YVTGNKPNTYLLG

-313 DSDFRVLQNQ
+313 DSDFRVLQDQ
-323 LSFGRTAGADGNK
+323 LSFGRTADADGNK

-345 NGDTETRGQLIVDRN
+345 NGDTSTRGQLIVDKN
-360 VYLANKLPAINAG
+360 IELAARFPTADTAG
-373 EISWDTIEIGNLGG
+373 WDSIKIGALSDGANPDY
-387 NAHII
+387 II
-392 SATPGQQNGG
+392 QANHQN
-402 GSFAGQLTLINQDI
+402 NP
-416 AQIKGYSY
+416 KGYLTFFNDNIMRIQPEWNMAWDHGAHVPPSGY
-424 GSHFGEDDQI
+424 ANDRI
-434 VLLNDG
+434 VMMDNG
-440 YNKLPQ
+440 FNKIFEPSK
-446 GATTAGGGGG
+446 GGGGTY
-456 VHNGTE
+456 NNIPK
-462 LPEIEYQEKPTFPV
+462 LQYSFMEYMQAFPV
-476 RIGSNALVDGLLT
+476 RIGSNTRVDGLL
-489 ARQIDTQKLRLAT
+489 AAGQIDTQKLRLAT
-502 LSAGSH
+502 LSAGSEH
-508 NIDDNE
+508 IDDAN
-514 KWLNVDQYGITMAD
+514 KWMTVDKDGVLIANP
-528 IHHENN
+528 ENREAV
-534 GDYDPSG
+534 YDNTSGKLTSDKSG
-541 TYASF
+541 TRVNISKDQIALSVDSTAKSITNPREQEESEHLGKIVLNTGDDNTASALI
-546 NQNGIL
+546 QAPTVDVVGTEKTTISGKGTL
-552 FRADEESHAV
+552 IQAHTADENEAFLDNDL
-562 SDDDRG
+562 DD
-568 GGADYKDGG
+568 
-577 KDTSEHMMQLN
+577 
-588 LRRSKTFAGDKAINN
+588 
-603 VAEMF
+603 
-608 ADYTDVR
+608 
-615 AKETAKISGN
+615 N
-625 SAIIQASNMTD
+625 SL
-636 WKEDY
+636 
-641 NIGSKEETKDFRDEP
+641 
-656 RGNTVLLRN
+656 VLRN
-665 QTMQMHMEDSDLII
+665 SDAQMRLAEKEIRI
-679 SGRTVSTDDL
+679 GGRTSTLNDNDFEG
-689 TLKDPNGDDT
+689 DNPNEIR
-699 LVSTIFNG
+699 TIFDN
-707 GTVDVK
+707 GTVDMA
-713 NANLNVYKDASN
+713 NANLNVYTDDNTNKK
-725 YGPWQSASSQ
+725 
-735 QVFSVRTNDEP
+735 QVFSVRTNNAPNSD
-746 DTGSPKNTY
+746 SPTNTY

-789 AHKLISIGG
+789 AHKFISVG
-798 DTIQTDAGINIIQ
+798 DNKLDENAGINIIE
-811 RSDDAQISNAY
+811 SDTANQITTDH
-822 KNILIIEQGATDE
+822 KNILVIEEGATDA
-835 VNKNSN
+835 VNRN
-841 NNNSNNNGINTD
+841 INTANETD
-853 NGTIYIRKGFVEIHG
+853 TGTIYIRKGFVEIHG
-868 EREESVSSGNT
+868 DRKKTKASNAATAG
-879 DKSADQGLGVIKAS
+879 KGVIMAS
-893 RFVANNPDITEA
+893 RLVANNPNETGTTFDADHEV
-905 SMTGQPHSSGK
+905 SMDKDT
-916 YGARVPMI
+916 YGARVPI
-924 LQTISPNNEWE
+924 LIKDKEWE
-935 KYNNTSTA
+935 NYYGKNPKATDGIK
-943 NRYDTYMVNPAYT
+943 RYDTYMVNPAYT

-993 NQLEKLN
+993 SSINSLDFSS
-1000 LSTQTY
+1000 STYDT
-1006 EYLYGIADAD
+1006 LKGKKDAFTKD
-1016 INKLSS
+1016 Q
-1022 GDKLDLATES
+1022 KLDLAKEE

-1060 SFQVGQAGKL
+1060 TFQVGQAGKL
-1070 MKRNEKVAP
+1070 MKRNDTGAP
-1079 ANSYYVVPNNASSD
+1079 ANSYYVVPNNASSK
-1093 QIAASVNDS
+1093 QIEASVNDS

-1116 DKNNQEVTIDP
+1116 DKNNQEIDIYP

-1153 QQSTWLKSMVKPLY
+1153 QQSTWLKSMVKEL
-1167 QKPSSEAD
+1167 
-1175 DKNPKYVNPS
+1175 KNGDYTQ
-1185 YVRGWATMMGFLY
+1185 GWATIMGFLY
-1198 PTSLYSGF
+1198 PTSLYNGF
-1206 TPQTRL
+1206 THQDKL

-1219 WNLFPV
+1219 WNIFPV
-1225 IRGSLEGYAT
+1225 LRGSLEGYAT
-1235 VYCYFDRTNMF
+1235 VYCYFDRTNMYS
-1246 KGYNYDYENFVDN
+1246 KTYSKDGTEISTGLGYVENYDNFVDN
-1259 YNYLQTMDKV
+1259 YNYLQTMDNV
-1269 PTSYKKESG
+1269 PTSFKKESG
-1278 NSNYQKRLNDPSL
+1278 NTNYQQRLNDPSL

>member
-195 HSIVTASADTINSAV
+195 YSIVTASADTINSAV

-247 TDITNDVYNDEDKY
+247 TDIANDVYNDEEKY

-295 YVTGNKPDTYLLG
+295 YVTGNKPNTYLSG

-313 DSDFRVLQNQ
+313 DSDFRVLQDQ
-323 LSFGRTAGADGNK
+323 LSFGRTADADGNK

-434 VLLNDG
+434 VLLNGG

-456 VHNGTE
+456 VYNGTE

-502 LSAGSH
+502 LSAGSEH
-508 NIDDNE
+508 IDDAN
-514 KWLNVDQYGITMAD
+514 KWMTVDKDGVLIANP
-528 IHHENN
+528 ENREAV
-534 GDYDPSG
+534 YDDTSGKLTSDKSG
-541 TYASF
+541 TRVNISKDQIALSVDSTAKDITNPREQEESEHSTKFALTKDNIKAISNDVDIRSRGYASF
-546 NQNGIL
+546 SGVGTLIQ
-552 FRADEESHAV
+552 AMDPSDYED
-562 SDDDRG
+562 SDDIYENELYD
-568 GGADYKDGG
+568 
-577 KDTSEHMMQLN
+577 
-588 LRRSKTFAGDKAINN
+588 
-603 VAEMF
+603 
-608 ADYTDVR
+608 
-615 AKETAKISGN
+615 
-625 SAIIQASNMTD
+625 
-636 WKEDY
+636 
-641 NIGSKEETKDFRDEP
+641 
-656 RGNTVLLRN
+656 NTLLLRN
-665 QTMQMHMEDSDLII
+665 SQMQARMEDGQLTIGGKTYMNDTEFVDKTNAKYI
-679 SGRTVSTDDL
+679 RTLFD
-689 TLKDPNGDDT
+689 N
-699 LVSTIFNG
+699 
-707 GTVDVK
+707 GTVDMA
-713 NANLNVYKDASN
+713 NANLNVYTYDDTNKK
-725 YGPWQSASSQ
+725 
-735 QVFSVRTNDEP
+735 QVFSVRTNNDP
-746 DTGSPKNTY
+746 NSLSPKNTY

-774 GKVAAGATDADTTNK
+774 GKVATGATDADTTNK

-811 RSDDAQISNAY
+811 RSDDAQITDAY

-841 NNNSNNNGINTD
+841 NNNNGINTD
-853 NGTIYIRKGFVEIHG
+853 DGTIYIRKGFVEIHG
-868 EREESVSSGNT
+868 EGEGSSGNK

-905 SMTGQPHSSGK
+905 SMTGKPYSTGK
-916 YGARVPMI
+916 YGARVPI
-924 LQTISPNNEWE
+924 LIKDKEWE
-935 KYNNTSTA
+935 NYYGKNSKATDGI
-943 NRYDTYMVNPAYT
+943 RYDTYMVNPAYT

-993 NQLEKLN
+993 SSINSLDFSS
-1000 LSTQTY
+1000 STY
-1006 EYLYGIADAD
+1006 DSLKGKKDAFTKD
-1016 INKLSS
+1016 Q
-1022 GDKLDLATES
+1022 KLDLAKEE

-1060 SFQVGQAGKL
+1060 TFQVGQAGKL
-1070 MKRNEKVAP
+1070 MKRNEADGAP
-1079 ANSYYVVPNNASSD
+1079 ANSYYVVPNDASSA

-1108 VGVTGKAT
+1108 AGVTGKAT

-1127 NKVTT
+1127 DKVTT

-1153 QQSTWLKSMVKPLY
+1153 QQSTWLKSMVKEL
-1167 QKPSSEAD
+1167 
-1175 DKNPKYVNPS
+1175 KNGDYTQ
-1185 YVRGWATMMGFLY
+1185 GWATIMGFLY
-1198 PTSLYSGF
+1198 PTSLYNGF
-1206 TPQTRL
+1206 THQDKL

-1219 WNLFPV
+1219 WNIFPV
-1225 IRGSLEGYAT
+1225 LRGSLEGYAT
-1235 VYCYFDRTNMF
+1235 VYCYFDRTNMYS
-1246 KGYNYDYENFVDN
+1246 KTYSKDGTEISTGLGYVENYDTFVDN
-1259 YNYLQTMDKV
+1259 YDYLQTMDNV
-1269 PTSYKKESG
+1269 PTSFKKKSG
-1278 NSNYQKRLNDPSL
+1278 DPNYQKRLNDPSL

>member
-82 NASNYRKITFDQIKN
+82 NASNYRKVPLDKIKN

-106 KALYNYGDPE
+106 KALYNYGEPE
-116 ISIARKDNNLT
+116 ITIARKENNLT

-195 HSIVTASADTINSAV
+195 YSIVTASADTINSAV

-224 DAGDTDSSSLW
+224 DAGDTDNSSLW

-247 TDITNDVYNDEDKY
+247 TDIANDVYNDEEKY

-295 YVTGNKPDTYLLG
+295 YVTGDKPNTYLLG

-313 DSDFRVLQNQ
+313 DSDFRVLQDQ

-336 GDYAFTIDN
+336 GDYAFTIAN
-345 NGDTETRGQLIVDRN
+345 NGDTSTRGQLIVDKN
-360 VYLANKLPAINAG
+360 IELAARFPTADTAG
-373 EISWDTIEIGNLGG
+373 WDSIKIGALSDGANPDY
-387 NAHII
+387 II
-392 SATPGQQNGG
+392 QANHQN
-402 GSFAGQLTLINQDI
+402 NP
-416 AQIKGYSY
+416 KGYLTFFNDNIMRIQPEWHEAFNHPGASVPPPGYANDRIVMMDHGFNQIFELRNGSGSY
-424 GSHFGEDDQI
+424 NNI
-434 VLLNDG
+434 P
-440 YNKLPQ
+440 KLQ
-446 GATTAGGGGG
+446 YSSSVEVMQA
-456 VHNGTE
+456 
-462 LPEIEYQEKPTFPV
+462 FPV
-476 RIGSNALVDGLLT
+476 RIGSNTRVDGLL
-489 ARQIDTQKLRLAT
+489 AAGQIDTQKLRLAT
-502 LSAGSH
+502 LSAGSEH
-508 NIDDNE
+508 IDDAN
-514 KWLNVDQYGITMAD
+514 KWMTVDKDGVLIANP
-528 IHHENN
+528 ENREAV
-534 GDYDPSG
+534 YDNTSGKLTSDKSG
-541 TYASF
+541 TRVNISKDQIALSVDSTAKSITNPREQEESEHLGKIVLNTGDDNTASALI
-546 NQNGIL
+546 QAPTVDVVGTEKTTISGKGTL
-552 FRADEESHAV
+552 IQAHTADENEAFLDNDL
-562 SDDDRG
+562 DD
-568 GGADYKDGG
+568 
-577 KDTSEHMMQLN
+577 
-588 LRRSKTFAGDKAINN
+588 
-603 VAEMF
+603 
-608 ADYTDVR
+608 
-615 AKETAKISGN
+615 N
-625 SAIIQASNMTD
+625 SL
-636 WKEDY
+636 
-641 NIGSKEETKDFRDEP
+641 
-656 RGNTVLLRN
+656 VLRN
-665 QTMQMHMEDSDLII
+665 SDAQMRLAEKEIRI
-679 SGRTVSTDDL
+679 GGRTSTLNDNDFEG
-689 TLKDPNGDDT
+689 DNPNEIR
-699 LVSTIFNG
+699 TIFDN
-707 GTVDVK
+707 GTVDMA
-713 NANLNVYKDASN
+713 NANLNVYTDDNTNKK
-725 YGPWQSASSQ
+725 
-735 QVFSVRTNDEP
+735 QVFSVRTNNAPNSD
-746 DTGSPKNTY
+746 SPTNTY
-755 ADNYDITMHGKVL
+755 ADTYDVTMHGKVL

-789 AHKLISIGG
+789 AHKFISVG
-798 DTIQTDAGINIIQ
+798 DNKLDENAGINIIE
-811 RSDDAQISNAY
+811 SDTANQITTDH
-822 KNILIIEQGATDE
+822 KNILVIEEGATDA
-835 VNKNSN
+835 VNRN
-841 NNNSNNNGINTD
+841 INTANETD
-853 NGTIYIRKGFVEIHG
+853 TGTIYIRKGFVEIHG
-868 EREESVSSGNT
+868 DRKKTKASNT
-879 DKSADQGLGVIKAS
+879 ATAGKGVIMAS
-893 RFVANNPDITEA
+893 RLVANNPNETGTTFDADHEV
-905 SMTGQPHSSGK
+905 SMDKDT
-916 YGARVPMI
+916 YGARVPI
-924 LQTISPNNEWE
+924 LIKDKEWE
-935 KYNNTSTA
+935 NYYGKNPKATDGIK
-943 NRYDTYMVNPAYT
+943 RYDTYMVNPAYT

-993 NQLEKLN
+993 SSINSLDFSS
-1000 LSTQTY
+1000 STYDT
-1006 EYLYGIADAD
+1006 LKGKKDAFTKD
-1016 INKLSS
+1016 Q
-1022 GDKLDLATES
+1022 KLDLAKEE

-1060 SFQVGQAGKL
+1060 TFQVGQAGKL
-1070 MKRNEKVAP
+1070 MKRNDTGAP
-1079 ANSYYVVPNNASSD
+1079 ANSYYVVPNNASSK
-1093 QIAASVNDS
+1093 QIEASVNDS

-1116 DKNNQEVTIDP
+1116 DKNNQEIDIYP

-1153 QQSTWLKSMVKPLY
+1153 QQSTWLKSMVKEL
-1167 QKPSSEAD
+1167 
-1175 DKNPKYVNPS
+1175 KNGDYTQ
-1185 YVRGWATMMGFLY
+1185 GWATIMGFLY
-1198 PTSLYSGF
+1198 PTSLYNGF
-1206 TPQTRL
+1206 THQDKL

-1219 WNLFPV
+1219 WNIFPV
-1225 IRGSLEGYAT
+1225 LRGSLEGYAT
-1235 VYCYFDRTNMF
+1235 VYCYFDRTNMYS
-1246 KGYNYDYENFVDN
+1246 KTYSKDGTEISTGLGYVENYDNFVDN
-1259 YNYLQTMDKV
+1259 YNYLQTMDNV
-1269 PTSYKKESG
+1269 PTSFKKESG
-1278 NSNYQKRLNDPSL
+1278 NTNYQQRLNDPSL

>member
-97 YLPYGFNMK
+97 YLPYGFNIK

-195 HSIVTASADTINSAV
+195 YSIVTASADTINSAV

-224 DAGDTDSSSLW
+224 DAGDTDDSSLW

-247 TDITNDVYNDEDKY
+247 TDITNDVYNDEEKY

-281 GGDKDLDEASNYGL
+281 GDDKDWDEASNYGL

-336 GDYAFTIDN
+336 GDYAFTIAN
-345 NGDTETRGQLIVDRN
+345 NGDTSTRGQLIVDRN
-360 VYLANKLPAINAG
+360 VTLAGLAGFWNDVKIGVIDKHPGTTEPNYGIRIKPFADKTSEKDNNDAPWGRVTFFADNIMQINNTGNNDVPASDDDRI
-373 EISWDTIEIGNLGG
+373 
-387 NAHII
+387 
-392 SATPGQQNGG
+392 
-402 GSFAGQLTLINQDI
+402 LIM
-416 AQIKGYSY
+416 
-424 GSHFGEDDQI
+424 
-434 VLLNDG
+434 NDG
-440 YNKLPQ
+440 IK
-446 GATTAGGGGG
+446 
-456 VHNGTE
+456 E
-462 LPEIEYQEKPTFPV
+462 LPDGTAVPTISYNNTEPTFPMRV
-476 RIGSNALVDGLLT
+476 GANAKFEGLLT
-489 ARQIDTQKLRLAT
+489 AGQIDTQKLRLAT
-502 LSAGSH
+502 LSAGSEH
-508 NIDDNE
+508 IDDAN
-514 KWLNVDQYGITMAD
+514 KWMTVDKDGVRIKYPGKSD
-528 IHHENN
+528 E
-534 GDYDPSG
+534 SG
-541 TYASF
+541 TYATF
-546 NQNGIL
+546 DKDNIFLRIDTEEQEL
-552 FRADEESHAV
+552 DDEYL
-562 SDDDRG
+562 D
-568 GGADYKDGG
+568 
-577 KDTSEHMMQLN
+577 SEHPTQLN
-588 LRRSKTFAGDKAINN
+588 LRNNKKMRDGGAGYS
-603 VAEMF
+603 VAELF
-608 ADYTDVR
+608 SKNTDVR
-615 AKETAKISGN
+615 GYDQLKLSGGGV
-625 SAIIQASNMTD
+625 ILQADGSI
-636 WKEDY
+636 DY
-641 NIGSKEETKDFRDEP
+641 TGGEENVFRD
-656 RGNTVLLRN
+656 RVDQNTLLLRN
-665 QTMQMHMEDSDLII
+665 NKMQLKMKGNELKIGGKTQTAESDQVA
-679 SGRTVSTDDL
+679 SGI
-689 TLKDPNGDDT
+689 DPKENRVFID
-699 LVSTIFNG
+699 N
-707 GTVDVK
+707 GTVDVA
-713 NANLNVYKDASN
+713 NANLNVYTDDNTNKK
-725 YGPWQSASSQ
+725 
-735 QVFSVRTNDEP
+735 QVFSVRTNNAPNSD
-746 DTGSPKNTY
+746 SPANTY
-755 ADNYDITMHGKVL
+755 ADNYDVTMHGKVL

-774 GKVAAGATDADTTNK
+774 GKAAAGATDADTTNK

-811 RSDDAQISNAY
+811 RSDDAQITDAY

-841 NNNSNNNGINTD
+841 NNNNGTNTD

-868 EREESVSSGNT
+868 EGEGSSGNK

-905 SMTGQPHSSGK
+905 SMTGKPYSSGK
-916 YGARVPMI
+916 YGARVPI
-924 LQTISPNNEWE
+924 LIKDKEW
-935 KYNNTSTA
+935 KNYYGKNSKATDGI
-943 NRYDTYMVNPAYT
+943 RYDTYMVNPAYT

-993 NQLEKLN
+993 SSINSLDFSS
-1000 LSTQTY
+1000 STY
-1006 EYLYGIADAD
+1006 DSLKGKKDAFTKD
-1016 INKLSS
+1016 Q
-1022 GDKLDLATES
+1022 KLDLAKEE

-1060 SFQVGQAGKL
+1060 TFQVGQAGKL
-1070 MKRNEKVAP
+1070 MKRNDKGAP

-1093 QIAASVNDS
+1093 QIEASVNDL
-1102 QVAYEL
+1102 QVAYEQ

-1138 QTANSDQHPVVPLTF
+1138 SFSDTSTKQPVVPLTF
-1153 QQSTWLKSMVKPLY
+1153 QQSTWLKSMVKEL
-1167 QKPSSEAD
+1167 
-1175 DKNPKYVNPS
+1175 KNGDYTQ
-1185 YVRGWATMMGFLY
+1185 GWATIMGFLY
-1198 PTSLYSGF
+1198 PTSLYNGF
-1206 TPQTRL
+1206 THQDKL

-1219 WNLFPV
+1219 WNIFPV
-1225 IRGSLEGYAT
+1225 LRGSLEGYAT
-1235 VYCYFDRTNMF
+1235 VYCYFDRTNMYS
-1246 KGYNYDYENFVDN
+1246 KTYSKDGTEISTGLGYVENYDTFVDN
-1259 YNYLQTMDKV
+1259 YDYLQTMDNV
-1269 PTSYKKESG
+1269 PTSFKKESG

>member
-195 HSIVTASADTINSAV
+195 YSIVTASADTINSAV

-224 DAGDTDSSSLW
+224 DAGDTDNSSLW

-247 TDITNDVYNDEDKY
+247 TDIANDVYNDEEKY

-281 GGDKDLDEASNYGL
+281 GDDKDLDEASNYGL

-313 DSDFRVLQNQ
+313 DSDFRVLQDQ

-345 NGDTETRGQLIVDRN
+345 NGDTSTRGQLIVDKN
-360 VYLANKLPAINAG
+360 IELAARFPTADTAG
-373 EISWDTIEIGNLGG
+373 WDSIKIGALSDGANPDY
-387 NAHII
+387 II
-392 SATPGQQNGG
+392 QANHQN
-402 GSFAGQLTLINQDI
+402 NP
-416 AQIKGYSY
+416 KGYLTFFNDNIMRIQPEWHEAFNHPGASVPPPGYANDRIVMMDHGFNKIYELSNGSGSY
-424 GSHFGEDDQI
+424 NNI
-434 VLLNDG
+434 P
-440 YNKLPQ
+440 KLQ
-446 GATTAGGGGG
+446 YSSSVEVMQA
-456 VHNGTE
+456 
-462 LPEIEYQEKPTFPV
+462 FPV
-476 RIGSNALVDGLLT
+476 RIGSNTRVDGLL
-489 ARQIDTQKLRLAT
+489 AAGQIDTQKLRLAT
-502 LSAGSH
+502 LSAGSEH
-508 NIDDNE
+508 IDDAN
-514 KWLNVDQYGITMAD
+514 KWMTVDKDGVLIANP
-528 IHHENN
+528 ENREAV
-534 GDYDPSG
+534 YDNTSGKLTSDKSG
-541 TYASF
+541 TRVNISKDQIALSVDSTAKSITNPREQEESEHLGKIVLNTGDDNTASALI
-546 NQNGIL
+546 QAPTVDVVGTEKTTISGKGTL
-552 FRADEESHAV
+552 IQAHTADENEAFLDNDL
-562 SDDDRG
+562 DD
-568 GGADYKDGG
+568 
-577 KDTSEHMMQLN
+577 
-588 LRRSKTFAGDKAINN
+588 
-603 VAEMF
+603 
-608 ADYTDVR
+608 
-615 AKETAKISGN
+615 N
-625 SAIIQASNMTD
+625 SL
-636 WKEDY
+636 
-641 NIGSKEETKDFRDEP
+641 
-656 RGNTVLLRN
+656 VLRN
-665 QTMQMHMEDSDLII
+665 SDAQMRLAEKEIRI
-679 SGRTVSTDDL
+679 GGRTSTLNDNDFEG
-689 TLKDPNGDDT
+689 DNPNEIR
-699 LVSTIFNG
+699 TIFDN
-707 GTVDVK
+707 GTVDMA
-713 NANLNVYKDASN
+713 NANLNVYTDDNTNKK
-725 YGPWQSASSQ
+725 
-735 QVFSVRTNDEP
+735 QVFSVRTNNAPNSD
-746 DTGSPKNTY
+746 SPTNTY
-755 ADNYDITMHGKVL
+755 ADTYDVTMHGKVL

-789 AHKLISIGG
+789 AHKFISVG
-798 DTIQTDAGINIIQ
+798 DNKLDENAGINIIE
-811 RSDDAQISNAY
+811 SDTANQITTDH
-822 KNILIIEQGATDE
+822 KNILVIEEGATDA
-835 VNKNSN
+835 VNRN
-841 NNNSNNNGINTD
+841 INTANETD
-853 NGTIYIRKGFVEIHG
+853 TGTIYIRKGFVEIHG
-868 EREESVSSGNT
+868 DRKKTKASNAATAG
-879 DKSADQGLGVIKAS
+879 KGVIMAS
-893 RFVANNPDITEA
+893 RLVANNPNETGTTFDADHEV
-905 SMTGQPHSSGK
+905 SMDKDT
-916 YGARVPMI
+916 YGARVPI
-924 LQTISPNNEWE
+924 LIKDKEWE
-935 KYNNTSTA
+935 NYYGKNPKATDGIK
-943 NRYDTYMVNPAYT
+943 RYDTYMVNPAYT

-993 NQLEKLN
+993 SSINSLDFSS
-1000 LSTQTY
+1000 STYDT
-1006 EYLYGIADAD
+1006 LKGKKDAFTKD
-1016 INKLSS
+1016 Q
-1022 GDKLDLATES
+1022 KLDLAKEE

-1060 SFQVGQAGKL
+1060 TFQVGQAGKL
-1070 MKRNEKVAP
+1070 MKRNDTGAP
-1079 ANSYYVVPNNASSD
+1079 ANSYYVVPNNASSK
-1093 QIAASVNDS
+1093 QIEASVNDS

-1116 DKNNQEVTIDP
+1116 DKNNQEIDIYP

-1153 QQSTWLKSMVKPLY
+1153 QQSTWLKSMVKEL
-1167 QKPSSEAD
+1167 
-1175 DKNPKYVNPS
+1175 KNGDYTQ
-1185 YVRGWATMMGFLY
+1185 GWATIMGFLY
-1198 PTSLYSGF
+1198 PTSLYNGF
-1206 TPQTRL
+1206 THQDKL

-1219 WNLFPV
+1219 WNIFPV
-1225 IRGSLEGYAT
+1225 LRGSLEGYAT
-1235 VYCYFDRTNMF
+1235 VYCYFDRTNMYS
-1246 KGYNYDYENFVDN
+1246 KTYSKDGTEISTGLGYVENYDNFVDN
-1259 YNYLQTMDKV
+1259 YNYLQTMDNV
-1269 PTSYKKESG
+1269 PTSFKKESG
-1278 NSNYQKRLNDPSL
+1278 NTNYQQRLNDPSL

>member
-195 HSIVTASADTINSAV
+195 YSIVTASADTINSAV

-224 DAGDTDSSSLW
+224 DAGDTDNSSLW

-247 TDITNDVYNDEDKY
+247 TDIANDVYNDEEKY

-295 YVTGNKPDTYLLG
+295 YVTGDKPNTYLLG

-313 DSDFRVLQNQ
+313 DSDFRVLQDQ

-336 GDYAFTIDN
+336 GDYAFTIAN

-434 VLLNDG
+434 VLLNGG

-456 VHNGTE
+456 VYNGTE

-502 LSAGSH
+502 LSAGSEH
-508 NIDDNE
+508 IDDAN
-514 KWLNVDQYGITMAD
+514 KWMTVDKDGVLIANP
-528 IHHENN
+528 ENREAV
-534 GDYDPSG
+534 YDDTSGKLTSDKSG
-541 TYASF
+541 TRVNISKDQIALSVDSTAKDITNPREQEESDHSTKFALTKDAIKAISNDVDIRSRGYASF
-546 NQNGIL
+546 SGVGTLIQ
-552 FRADEESHAV
+552 AMDPSDYED
-562 SDDDRG
+562 SDDIYENELYD
-568 GGADYKDGG
+568 
-577 KDTSEHMMQLN
+577 
-588 LRRSKTFAGDKAINN
+588 
-603 VAEMF
+603 
-608 ADYTDVR
+608 
-615 AKETAKISGN
+615 
-625 SAIIQASNMTD
+625 
-636 WKEDY
+636 
-641 NIGSKEETKDFRDEP
+641 
-656 RGNTVLLRN
+656 NTLLLRN
-665 QTMQMHMEDSDLII
+665 SQMQARMEDGQLTIGGKTYMNDTEFVDKTNAKYI
-679 SGRTVSTDDL
+679 RTLFD
-689 TLKDPNGDDT
+689 N
-699 LVSTIFNG
+699 
-707 GTVDVK
+707 GTVDVA
-713 NANLNVYKDASN
+713 NANLNVYTDDDTNKK
-725 YGPWQSASSQ
+725 
-735 QVFSVRTNDEP
+735 QVFSVRTNDDP
-746 DTGSPKNTY
+746 NDNSPSNTY

-935 KYNNTSTA
+935 KYNKTSTA

-993 NQLEKLN
+993 SSINSLDFSS
-1000 LSTQTY
+1000 STYDT
-1006 EYLYGIADAD
+1006 LKVTKDAFTKD
-1016 INKLSS
+1016 Q
-1022 GDKLDLATES
+1022 KLDLAKEE

-1060 SFQVGQAGKL
+1060 TFQVGQAGKL
-1070 MKRNEKVAP
+1070 MKRKDTGAP
-1079 ANSYYVVPNNASSD
+1079 ANSYYVVPNDASSD

-1138 QTANSDQHPVVPLTF
+1138 TFSDTSTKQPVVPLTF
-1153 QQSTWLKSMVKPLY
+1153 QQSTWLKSMVTEL
-1167 QKPSSEAD
+1167 
-1175 DKNPKYVNPS
+1175 KNGEYTQ
-1185 YVRGWATMMGFLY
+1185 GWATIMGFLY
-1198 PTSLYSGF
+1198 PTSLYNGF
-1206 TPQTRL
+1206 THQDKL

-1219 WNLFPV
+1219 WNIFPV
-1225 IRGSLEGYAT
+1225 LRGSLEGYAT

-1246 KGYNYDYENFVDN
+1246 KGYNYDYDNFVDN
-1259 YNYLQTMDKV
+1259 YDYLQTMDNV
-1269 PTSYKKESG
+1269 PTSFKKKSG

>member
-1 MKRRNMSKSIAQK
+1 MKRRNISKSIAQK

-82 NASNYRKITFDQIKN
+82 NASNYRKVPLDKIKN

-106 KALYNYGDPE
+106 KALYNYGEPE
-116 ISIARKDNNLT
+116 ITIARKENNLT

-195 HSIVTASADTINSAV
+195 YSIVTASADTINSAV

-224 DAGDTDSSSLW
+224 DAGDTDNSSLW

-247 TDITNDVYNDEDKY
+247 TDIANDVYNDEEKY

-295 YVTGNKPDTYLLG
+295 YVTGDKPDTYLLG

-313 DSDFRVLQNQ
+313 DSDFRVLQDQ

-345 NGDTETRGQLIVDRN
+345 NGDTSTRGQLIVDKN
-360 VYLANKLPAINAG
+360 IELAARFPTADTAG
-373 EISWDTIEIGNLGG
+373 WDSIKIGALSDGANPDY
-387 NAHII
+387 II
-392 SATPGQQNGG
+392 QANHQN
-402 GSFAGQLTLINQDI
+402 NP
-416 AQIKGYSY
+416 KGYLTFFNDNIMRIQPEWHEAFNHPGASVPPPGYANDRIVMMDHGFNQIFELRNGSGSY
-424 GSHFGEDDQI
+424 NNI
-434 VLLNDG
+434 P
-440 YNKLPQ
+440 KLQ
-446 GATTAGGGGG
+446 YSSSVEVMQA
-456 VHNGTE
+456 
-462 LPEIEYQEKPTFPV
+462 FPV
-476 RIGSNALVDGLLT
+476 RIGSNTRVDGLL
-489 ARQIDTQKLRLAT
+489 AAGQIDTQKLRLAT
-502 LSAGSH
+502 LSAGSEH
-508 NIDDNE
+508 IDDAN
-514 KWLNVDQYGITMAD
+514 KWMTVDKDGVLIANP
-528 IHHENN
+528 ENREAV
-534 GDYDPSG
+534 YDNTSGKLTSDKSG
-541 TYASF
+541 TRVNISKDQIALSVDSTAKSITNPREQEESEHLGKIVLNTGDDNTASALI
-546 NQNGIL
+546 QAPTVDVVGTEKTTISGKGTL
-552 FRADEESHAV
+552 IQAHTADENEAFLDNDL
-562 SDDDRG
+562 DD
-568 GGADYKDGG
+568 
-577 KDTSEHMMQLN
+577 
-588 LRRSKTFAGDKAINN
+588 
-603 VAEMF
+603 
-608 ADYTDVR
+608 
-615 AKETAKISGN
+615 N
-625 SAIIQASNMTD
+625 SL
-636 WKEDY
+636 
-641 NIGSKEETKDFRDEP
+641 
-656 RGNTVLLRN
+656 VLRN
-665 QTMQMHMEDSDLII
+665 SDAQMRLAEKEIRI
-679 SGRTVSTDDL
+679 GGRTSTLNDNDFEG
-689 TLKDPNGDDT
+689 DNPNEIR
-699 LVSTIFNG
+699 TIFDN
-707 GTVDVK
+707 GTVDMA
-713 NANLNVYKDASN
+713 NANLNVYTDDNTNKK
-725 YGPWQSASSQ
+725 
-735 QVFSVRTNDEP
+735 QVFSVRTNNAPNSD
-746 DTGSPKNTY
+746 SPTNTY
-755 ADNYDITMHGKVL
+755 ADTYDVTMHGKVL

-789 AHKLISIGG
+789 AHKFISVG
-798 DTIQTDAGINIIQ
+798 DNKLDENAGINIIE
-811 RSDDAQISNAY
+811 SDTANQITTDH
-822 KNILIIEQGATDE
+822 KNILVIEEGATDA
-835 VNKNSN
+835 VNRN
-841 NNNSNNNGINTD
+841 INTANETD
-853 NGTIYIRKGFVEIHG
+853 TGTIYIRKGFVEIHG
-868 EREESVSSGNT
+868 DRKKTKASNAATAG
-879 DKSADQGLGVIKAS
+879 KGVIMAS
-893 RFVANNPDITEA
+893 RLVANNPNETGTTFDADHEV
-905 SMTGQPHSSGK
+905 SMDKDT
-916 YGARVPMI
+916 YGARVPI
-924 LQTISPNNEWE
+924 LIKDKEWE
-935 KYNNTSTA
+935 NYYGKNPKATDGIK
-943 NRYDTYMVNPAYT
+943 RYDTYMVNPAYT

-993 NQLEKLN
+993 SSINSLDFSS
-1000 LSTQTY
+1000 STYDT
-1006 EYLYGIADAD
+1006 LKGKKDAFTKD
-1016 INKLSS
+1016 Q
-1022 GDKLDLATES
+1022 KLDLAKEE

-1060 SFQVGQAGKL
+1060 TFQVGQAGKL
-1070 MKRNEKVAP
+1070 MKRNDTGAP
-1079 ANSYYVVPNNASSD
+1079 ANSYYVVPNNASSK
-1093 QIAASVNDS
+1093 QIEASVNDS

-1116 DKNNQEVTIDP
+1116 DKNNQEIDIYP

-1153 QQSTWLKSMVKPLY
+1153 QQSTWLKSMVKEL
-1167 QKPSSEAD
+1167 
-1175 DKNPKYVNPS
+1175 KNGDYTQ
-1185 YVRGWATMMGFLY
+1185 GWATIMGFLY
-1198 PTSLYSGF
+1198 PTSLYNGF
-1206 TPQTRL
+1206 THQDKL

-1219 WNLFPV
+1219 WNIFPV
-1225 IRGSLEGYAT
+1225 LRGSLEGYAT
-1235 VYCYFDRTNMF
+1235 VYCYFDRTNMYS
-1246 KGYNYDYENFVDN
+1246 KTYSKDGTEISTGLGYVENYDNFVDN
-1259 YNYLQTMDKV
+1259 YNYLQTMDNV
-1269 PTSYKKESG
+1269 PTSFKKESG
-1278 NSNYQKRLNDPSL
+1278 NTNYQQRLNDPSL

>member
-82 NASNYRKITFDQIKN
+82 NASNYRKITFDKIKN

-195 HSIVTASADTINSAV
+195 YSIVTASADTINSAV

-247 TDITNDVYNDEDKY
+247 TDIANDVYNDEAKY

-281 GGDKDLDEASNYGL
+281 GDDKDLDEASNYGL
-295 YVTGNKPDTYLLG
+295 YVTGNKPNTYLSG

-313 DSDFRVLQNQ
+313 DSDFRVLQDQ
-323 LSFGRTAGADGNK
+323 LSFGRTVGADGNK
-336 GDYAFTIDN
+336 GDYAFTIAN
-345 NGDTETRGQLIVDRN
+345 NGDTETRGQLIVDKN
-360 VYLANKLPAINAG
+360 IELAARFPTADTAG
-373 EISWDTIEIGNLGG
+373 WDSIKIGALSDAANPDY
-387 NAHII
+387 II
-392 SATPGQQNGG
+392 QANHQKNP
-402 GSFAGQLTLINQDI
+402 
-416 AQIKGYSY
+416 KGYLTFFNDNIMRIQPQWHEALNQPGAHVPPPGY
-424 GSHFGEDDQI
+424 ANDRIVMMDHGFNQI
-434 VLLNDG
+434 FEVR
-440 YNKLPQ
+440 
-446 GATTAGGGGG
+446 
-456 VHNGTE
+456 NGTGTYNNIPE
-462 LPEIEYQEKPTFPV
+462 LQYSFMGYMQAFPV
-476 RIGSNALVDGLLT
+476 RIGSNTRVDGLL
-489 ARQIDTQKLRLAT
+489 AAGQIDTQKLRLAT
-502 LSAGSH
+502 LSAGSEH
-508 NIDDNE
+508 IDDAN
-514 KWLNVDQYGITMAD
+514 KWMTVDKDGVLIANP
-528 IHHENN
+528 ENREAV
-534 GDYDPSG
+534 YDNTSGKLTSDKSG
-541 TYASF
+541 TRVNISKDQIALSVDSTAKSITNPREQEESEHLGKIVLNTGDDNTASALI
-546 NQNGIL
+546 QAPTVDVVGTEKTTISGKGTL
-552 FRADEESHAV
+552 IQAHKADENEAFLDNDL
-562 SDDDRG
+562 DD
-568 GGADYKDGG
+568 
-577 KDTSEHMMQLN
+577 
-588 LRRSKTFAGDKAINN
+588 
-603 VAEMF
+603 
-608 ADYTDVR
+608 
-615 AKETAKISGN
+615 N
-625 SAIIQASNMTD
+625 SL
-636 WKEDY
+636 
-641 NIGSKEETKDFRDEP
+641 
-656 RGNTVLLRN
+656 VLRN
-665 QTMQMHMEDSDLII
+665 SDAQMRLAEKEIRI
-679 SGRTVSTDDL
+679 GGRTSTLNDNDFEG
-689 TLKDPNGDDT
+689 DNPNEIR
-699 LVSTIFNG
+699 TIFDN
-707 GTVDVK
+707 GTVDMA
-713 NANLNVYKDASN
+713 NANLNVYTDDNTNKK
-725 YGPWQSASSQ
+725 
-735 QVFSVRTNDEP
+735 QVFSVRTNNAPNSD
-746 DTGSPKNTY
+746 SPANTY

-868 EREESVSSGNT
+868 EGEGSSGNK

-905 SMTGQPHSSGK
+905 SMTGKPYSTGK
-916 YGARVPMI
+916 YGARVPI
-924 LQTISPNNEWE
+924 LIKDKEWE
-935 KYNNTSTA
+935 NYYGKNSKATDGI
-943 NRYDTYMVNPAYT
+943 RYDTYMVNPAYT

-993 NQLEKLN
+993 SSINSLDFSS
-1000 LSTQTY
+1000 STY
-1006 EYLYGIADAD
+1006 DSLKGKKDAFTKD
-1016 INKLSS
+1016 Q
-1022 GDKLDLATES
+1022 KLDLAKEE

-1060 SFQVGQAGKL
+1060 TFQVGQAGKL
-1070 MKRNEKVAP
+1070 MKRNDTDAP

-1093 QIAASVNDS
+1093 QIDASANNL
-1102 QVAYEL
+1102 QVAYEK
-1108 VGVTGKAT
+1108 VGVIGKAT
-1116 DKNNQEVTIDP
+1116 DKNNQEIDIKP
-1127 NKVTT
+1127 DKVTT

-1138 QTANSDQHPVVPLTF
+1138 TFSDTSTKQPVVPLTF
-1153 QQSTWLKSMVKPLY
+1153 QQSTWLKSMVKEL
-1167 QKPSSEAD
+1167 
-1175 DKNPKYVNPS
+1175 KNGDYTQ
-1185 YVRGWATMMGFLY
+1185 GWATIMGFLY
-1198 PTSLYSGF
+1198 PTSLYNGF
-1206 TPQTRL
+1206 THQDKL

-1219 WNLFPV
+1219 WNIFPV
-1225 IRGSLEGYAT
+1225 LRGSLEGYAT
-1235 VYCYFDRTNMF
+1235 VYCYFDRTNMYS
-1246 KGYNYDYENFVDN
+1246 KTYSKDGTEISTGLGYVENYDTFVDN
-1259 YNYLQTMDKV
+1259 YDYLQTMDKV
-1269 PTSYKKESG
+1269 PTSFKKKSG

>member
-195 HSIVTASADTINSAV
+195 YSIVTASADTINSAV

-247 TDITNDVYNDEDKY
+247 TDIANDVYNDEEKY

-295 YVTGNKPDTYLLG
+295 YVTGNKPNTYLLG

-313 DSDFRVLQNQ
+313 DSDFRVLQDQ

-336 GDYAFTIDN
+336 GDYAFTIAN

-434 VLLNDG
+434 VLLNGG

-456 VHNGTE
+456 VYNGTE

-502 LSAGSH
+502 LSAGSEH
-508 NIDDNE
+508 IDDAN
-514 KWLNVDQYGITMAD
+514 KWMTVDKDGVRIKYPGESD
-528 IHHENN
+528 E
-534 GDYDPSG
+534 SG
-541 TYASF
+541 TYATF
-546 NQNGIL
+546 DKDNIFLRIDIEEQAL
-552 FRADEESHAV
+552 DDEYLD
-562 SDDDRG
+562 SDHP
-568 GGADYKDGG
+568 
-577 KDTSEHMMQLN
+577 TQLN
-588 LRRSKTFAGDKAINN
+588 LRNYKKNKGTGKKEYS
-603 VAEMF
+603 VAELF
-608 ADYTDVR
+608 SDNTDVR
-615 AKETAKISGN
+615 GYDQLKLSGGGIILQADESISYTGEG
-625 SAIIQASNMTD
+625 T
-636 WKEDY
+636 EDAFLD
-641 NIGSKEETKDFRDEP
+641 KVDQ
-656 RGNTVLLRN
+656 NTLLLRN
-665 QTMQMHMEDSDLII
+665 NMMQLKMKGNELKIGGKTQTAESDQVA
-679 SGRTVSTDDL
+679 SGI
-689 TLKDPNGDDT
+689 DPKENRVFID
-699 LVSTIFNG
+699 N
-707 GTVDVK
+707 GTVDVA
-713 NANLNVYKDASN
+713 NANLNVYTDDNTNKK
-725 YGPWQSASSQ
+725 
-735 QVFSVRTNDEP
+735 QVFSVRTNDDP
-746 DTGSPKNTY
+746 NDNSPSNTY

-924 LQTISPNNEWE
+924 LQTISSNNEWE

-993 NQLEKLN
+993 NELEKLN

-1016 INKLSS
+1016 SNKLSS

-1138 QTANSDQHPVVPLTF
+1138 QTANSNQHPVVPLTF

-1198 PTSLYSGF
+1198 PTSLYNGF

>member
-82 NASNYRKITFDQIKN
+82 NASNYRKVPLDKIKN

-106 KALYNYGDPE
+106 KALYNYGEPE
-116 ISIARKDNNLT
+116 ITIARKENNLT

-195 HSIVTASADTINSAV
+195 YSIVTASADTINSAV

-224 DAGDTDSSSLW
+224 DAGDTDDSSLW

-247 TDITNDVYNDEDKY
+247 TDIANDVYNDEEKY

-274 IIGAEYA
+274 IVGAEYA

-345 NGDTETRGQLIVDRN
+345 NGDTSTRGQLIVDRN

-434 VLLNDG
+434 VLLNGG

-456 VHNGTE
+456 VYNGTE

-502 LSAGSH
+502 LSAGSEH
-508 NIDDNE
+508 IDDAN
-514 KWLNVDQYGITMAD
+514 KWMTVDKDGVRIKYPGESD
-528 IHHENN
+528 E
-534 GDYDPSG
+534 SG
-541 TYASF
+541 TYATF
-546 NQNGIL
+546 DKDNIFLRIDTEEQEL
-552 FRADEESHAV
+552 DDEYL
-562 SDDDRG
+562 D
-568 GGADYKDGG
+568 
-577 KDTSEHMMQLN
+577 SEHPTQLN
-588 LRRSKTFAGDKAINN
+588 LRNNKKMRDGGAGYS
-603 VAEMF
+603 VAELF
-608 ADYTDVR
+608 SKNTDVR
-615 AKETAKISGN
+615 GYDQLKLSGGGV
-625 SAIIQASNMTD
+625 ILQADGSI
-636 WKEDY
+636 DY
-641 NIGSKEETKDFRDEP
+641 TGGEENVFRD
-656 RGNTVLLRN
+656 RVDQNTLLLRN
-665 QTMQMHMEDSDLII
+665 NKMQLKMKDNELKIGGKTQTAESDQIA
-679 SGRTVSTDDL
+679 SGL
-689 TLKDPNGDDT
+689 DPKENRVFID
-699 LVSTIFNG
+699 N
-707 GTVDVK
+707 GTVDVA
-713 NANLNVYKDASN
+713 NANLNVYTDDDTNKK
-725 YGPWQSASSQ
+725 
-735 QVFSVRTNDEP
+735 QVFSVRTNNAPNSASP
-746 DTGSPKNTY
+746 DNTY
-755 ADNYDITMHGKVL
+755 ADTYDVTMHGKVL

-811 RSDDAQISNAY
+811 RSDDTQITNAY

-841 NNNSNNNGINTD
+841 NNNNGINTD
-853 NGTIYIRKGFVEIHG
+853 DGTIYIRKGFVEIHG
-868 EREESVSSGNT
+868 EGGGSSGNT

-905 SMTGQPHSSGK
+905 SMTGKPYSSGK

-924 LQTISPNNEWE
+924 FQTTSENNEWGR
-935 KYNNTSTA
+935 YNNTSTD

-993 NQLEKLN
+993 SSINSLDFSS
-1000 LSTQTY
+1000 STYDT
-1006 EYLYGIADAD
+1006 LKGTKDAFTKD
-1016 INKLSS
+1016 Q
-1022 GDKLDLATES
+1022 KLDLAKEE

-1060 SFQVGQAGKL
+1060 TFQVGQAGKL
-1070 MKRNEKVAP
+1070 MKRNDTGAP
-1079 ANSYYVVPNNASSD
+1079 ANSYYVVPNDASSK
-1093 QIAASVNDS
+1093 QIEASVNDS

-1116 DKNNQEVTIDP
+1116 DKNNQEVDIDP
-1127 NKVTT
+1127 DKVTT

-1153 QQSTWLKSMVKPLY
+1153 QQSTWLKSMVTEL
-1167 QKPSSEAD
+1167 
-1175 DKNPKYVNPS
+1175 KNGDYTQ
-1185 YVRGWATMMGFLY
+1185 GWATIMGFLY
-1198 PTSLYSGF
+1198 PTSLYNGF
-1206 TPQTRL
+1206 THQDKL

-1219 WNLFPV
+1219 WNIFPV
-1225 IRGSLEGYAT
+1225 LRGSLEGYAT

-1246 KGYNYDYENFVDN
+1246 KGYNDNYKYFVDS
-1259 YNYLQTMDKV
+1259 YDYLQTMDNV
-1269 PTSYKKESG
+1269 PTSFKKKSG
-1278 NSNYQKRLNDPSL
+1278 DPNYQKRLNDPSL

>member
-195 HSIVTASADTINSAV
+195 YSIVTASADTINSAV

-247 TDITNDVYNDEDKY
+247 TDIANDVYNDEAKY

-281 GGDKDLDEASNYGL
+281 GDDKDLDEASNYGL
-295 YVTGNKPDTYLLG
+295 YVTGNKPNTYLLG

-313 DSDFRVLQNQ
+313 DSDFRVLQDQ
-323 LSFGRTAGADGNK
+323 LSFGRTVGADGNK
-336 GDYAFTIDN
+336 GDYAFTIAN
-345 NGDTETRGQLIVDRN
+345 NGDTSTRGQLIVDKN
-360 VYLANKLPAINAG
+360 IELAARFPTADTAG
-373 EISWDTIEIGNLGG
+373 WDSIKIGALSDAANPDY
-387 NAHII
+387 II
-392 SATPGQQNGG
+392 QANHQKNP
-402 GSFAGQLTLINQDI
+402 
-416 AQIKGYSY
+416 KGYLTFFNDNIMRIQPQWHEALNQPGAHVPPPGY
-424 GSHFGEDDQI
+424 ANDRIVMMDHGFNQI
-434 VLLNDG
+434 FEVR
-440 YNKLPQ
+440 
-446 GATTAGGGGG
+446 
-456 VHNGTE
+456 NGTGTYNNIPE
-462 LPEIEYQEKPTFPV
+462 LQYSFMGYMQAFPV
-476 RIGSNALVDGLLT
+476 RIGSNTRVDGLL
-489 ARQIDTQKLRLAT
+489 AAGQIDTQKLRLAT
-502 LSAGSH
+502 LSAGSEH
-508 NIDDNE
+508 IDDAN
-514 KWLNVDQYGITMAD
+514 KWMTVDAD
-528 IHHENN
+528 GVLIANPENREAV
-534 GDYDPSG
+534 YDNTSGKLTSDKSG
-541 TYASF
+541 TRVNISKDQIALSVDSTAKSITNPREQEESEHLGKIVLNTGDDNTASALI
-546 NQNGIL
+546 QAPTVDVVGTEKTTISGKGTL
-552 FRADEESHAV
+552 IQAHTADENEAFLDNDL
-562 SDDDRG
+562 DD
-568 GGADYKDGG
+568 
-577 KDTSEHMMQLN
+577 
-588 LRRSKTFAGDKAINN
+588 
-603 VAEMF
+603 
-608 ADYTDVR
+608 
-615 AKETAKISGN
+615 N
-625 SAIIQASNMTD
+625 SL
-636 WKEDY
+636 
-641 NIGSKEETKDFRDEP
+641 
-656 RGNTVLLRN
+656 VLRN
-665 QTMQMHMEDSDLII
+665 SDAQMRLAEKEIRI
-679 SGRTVSTDDL
+679 GGRTSTLNDNDFEW
-689 TLKDPNGDDT
+689 DNPNEIR
-699 LVSTIFNG
+699 TIFDN
-707 GTVDVK
+707 GTVDMA
-713 NANLNVYKDASN
+713 NANLNVYTDDNTNKK
-725 YGPWQSASSQ
+725 
-735 QVFSVRTNDEP
+735 QVFSVRTNNAPNSD
-746 DTGSPKNTY
+746 SPANTY

-935 KYNNTSTA
+935 KYNKTSTA

-993 NQLEKLN
+993 SSINSLDFSS
-1000 LSTQTY
+1000 STYDT
-1006 EYLYGIADAD
+1006 LKVTKDAFTKD
-1016 INKLSS
+1016 Q
-1022 GDKLDLATES
+1022 KLDLAKEE

-1060 SFQVGQAGKL
+1060 TFQVGQAGKL
-1070 MKRNEKVAP
+1070 MKRKDTGAP
-1079 ANSYYVVPNNASSD
+1079 ANSYYVVPNDASSD

-1138 QTANSDQHPVVPLTF
+1138 TFSDTSTKQPVVPLTF
-1153 QQSTWLKSMVKPLY
+1153 QQSTWLKSMVTEL
-1167 QKPSSEAD
+1167 
-1175 DKNPKYVNPS
+1175 KNGEYTQ
-1185 YVRGWATMMGFLY
+1185 GWATIMGFLY
-1198 PTSLYSGF
+1198 PTSLYNGF
-1206 TPQTRL
+1206 THQDKL

-1219 WNLFPV
+1219 WNIFPV
-1225 IRGSLEGYAT
+1225 LRGSLEGYAT

-1246 KGYNYDYENFVDN
+1246 KGYNYDYDNFVDN
-1259 YNYLQTMDKV
+1259 YDYLQTMDNV
-1269 PTSYKKESG
+1269 PTSFKKKSG

>member
-195 HSIVTASADTINSAV
+195 YSIVTASADTINSAV

-224 DAGDTDSSSLW
+224 DAGDTDNSSLW

-247 TDITNDVYNDEDKY
+247 TDIANDVYNDEEKY

-281 GGDKDLDEASNYGL
+281 GDDKDWDEASNYGL

-313 DSDFRVLQNQ
+313 DSDFRVLQNR

-345 NGDTETRGQLIVDRN
+345 NGDTETRGRLTVDKN
-360 VYLANKLPAINAG
+360 VYLANASPDTTAMTAG
-373 EISWDTIEIGNLGG
+373 WDEVKIGNLGNGYAIQADAGHIKGRG
-387 NAHII
+387 NAYSGHVSII
-392 SATPGQQNGG
+392 GP
-402 GSFAGQLTLINQDI
+402 DI
-416 AQIKGYSY
+416 ADFNGFTSNLPGIS
-424 GSHFGEDDQI
+424 SMEDDRI
-434 VLLNDG
+434 VLMNEGYTQLPDG
-440 YNKLPQ
+440 
-446 GATTAGGGGG
+446 TAVPAISYTEGG
-456 VHNGTE
+456 
-462 LPEIEYQEKPTFPV
+462 KPTFPV
-476 RIGSNALVDGLLT
+476 RIGSNAEVEGLL
-489 ARQIDTQKLRLAT
+489 AAGQLDTQKLRTAS
-502 LSAGSH
+502 LSVGSE
-508 NIDDNE
+508 NIDDAN
-514 KWLNVDQYGITMAD
+514 KWMTVDAD
-528 IHHENN
+528 GVLIANPENREAV
-534 GDYDPSG
+534 YDDTSGKLTSDKSG
-541 TYASF
+541 TRVNINKDQIALSVDSTAKDITNPREQEESDHSTKFALTKDNIKAISNDVDIRSRGYASF
-546 NQNGIL
+546 SGVGTLIQ
-552 FRADEESHAV
+552 AMDPSDYED
-562 SDDDRG
+562 SDDIYENELYD
-568 GGADYKDGG
+568 
-577 KDTSEHMMQLN
+577 
-588 LRRSKTFAGDKAINN
+588 
-603 VAEMF
+603 
-608 ADYTDVR
+608 
-615 AKETAKISGN
+615 
-625 SAIIQASNMTD
+625 
-636 WKEDY
+636 
-641 NIGSKEETKDFRDEP
+641 
-656 RGNTVLLRN
+656 NTLLLRN
-665 QTMQMHMEDSDLII
+665 SQMQARMEDGQLTIGGKTYMNDTEFVDKTNAKYI
-679 SGRTVSTDDL
+679 RTLFD
-689 TLKDPNGDDT
+689 N
-699 LVSTIFNG
+699 
-707 GTVDVK
+707 GTVDMA
-713 NANLNVYKDASN
+713 NANLNVYTYDDTNKK
-725 YGPWQSASSQ
+725 
-735 QVFSVRTNDEP
+735 QVFSVRTNNDP
-746 DTGSPKNTY
+746 NSLSPKNTY

-789 AHKLISIGG
+789 AHKLISLGG

-993 NQLEKLN
+993 NELEKLN

-1016 INKLSS
+1016 KNKLSS

-1079 ANSYYVVPNNASSD
+1079 ANSYYVVPNDASSD

-1138 QTANSDQHPVVPLTF
+1138 TFSDTSTKQPVVPLTF

>member
-106 KALYNYGDPE
+106 KALYNYGEPE
-116 ISIARKDNNLT
+116 ITIARKENNLT

-195 HSIVTASADTINSAV
+195 YSIVTASADTINSAV

-247 TDITNDVYNDEDKY
+247 TDIANDVYNDEEKY

-295 YVTGNKPDTYLLG
+295 YVAGNKPDTYLLG

-336 GDYAFTIDN
+336 GDYAFTIAN

-434 VLLNDG
+434 VLLNGG

-456 VHNGTE
+456 VYNGTE

-502 LSAGSH
+502 LSAGSEH
-508 NIDDNE
+508 IDDVN
-514 KWLNVDQYGITMAD
+514 KWMTVDKDGVLIANP
-528 IHHENN
+528 ENREAV
-534 GDYDPSG
+534 YDETSGKLTSDKSG
-541 TYASF
+541 TRVNISKDQIALSVDSTAKDITNPREQEESEHLGKIVLNTGDDNTASALI
-546 NQNGIL
+546 QAPTVDVVGTEKTTISGKGTL
-552 FRADEESHAV
+552 IQAHTADENEAFLDNDL
-562 SDDDRG
+562 DD
-568 GGADYKDGG
+568 
-577 KDTSEHMMQLN
+577 
-588 LRRSKTFAGDKAINN
+588 
-603 VAEMF
+603 
-608 ADYTDVR
+608 
-615 AKETAKISGN
+615 N
-625 SAIIQASNMTD
+625 SL
-636 WKEDY
+636 
-641 NIGSKEETKDFRDEP
+641 
-656 RGNTVLLRN
+656 VLRN
-665 QTMQMHMEDSDLII
+665 SEAQMRLAEKEIRI
-679 SGRTVSTDDL
+679 GGRTSTLNDNDFEW
-689 TLKDPNGDDT
+689 DNPNEIR
-699 LVSTIFNG
+699 TIFDN
-707 GTVDVK
+707 GTVDMA
-713 NANLNVYKDASN
+713 NANLNVYTDDNTNKK
-725 YGPWQSASSQ
+725 
-735 QVFSVRTNDEP
+735 QVFSVRTNNAPNSD
-746 DTGSPKNTY
+746 SPANTY

-774 GKVAAGATDADTTNK
+774 GKAAAGATDADTTNK

-841 NNNSNNNGINTD
+841 NNNYNNKGTNTD

-935 KYNNTSTA
+935 KYNKTSTA

-993 NQLEKLN
+993 NELEKLN

-1016 INKLSS
+1016 SNKLSS

>member
-82 NASNYRKITFDQIKN
+82 NASNYRKVPLDKIKN

-106 KALYNYGDPE
+106 KALYNYGEPE
-116 ISIARKDNNLT
+116 ITIARKENNLT

-195 HSIVTASADTINSAV
+195 YSIVTASADTINSAV

-224 DAGDTDSSSLW
+224 DAGDTDNSSLW

-247 TDITNDVYNDEDKY
+247 TDIANDVYNDEEKY

-434 VLLNDG
+434 VLLNGG

-456 VHNGTE
+456 VYNGTE

-502 LSAGSH
+502 LSAGSEH
-508 NIDDNE
+508 IDDAN
-514 KWLNVDQYGITMAD
+514 KWMTVDKDGVRIKYPGESD
-528 IHHENN
+528 E
-534 GDYDPSG
+534 SG
-541 TYASF
+541 TYATF
-546 NQNGIL
+546 DKDNIFLRIDTEEQEL
-552 FRADEESHAV
+552 DDEYL
-562 SDDDRG
+562 D
-568 GGADYKDGG
+568 
-577 KDTSEHMMQLN
+577 SEHPTQLN
-588 LRRSKTFAGDKAINN
+588 LRNNKKMRDGGAGYS
-603 VAEMF
+603 VAELF
-608 ADYTDVR
+608 SKNTDVR
-615 AKETAKISGN
+615 GYDQLKLSGGGV
-625 SAIIQASNMTD
+625 ILQADGSI
-636 WKEDY
+636 DY
-641 NIGSKEETKDFRDEP
+641 TGGEENVFRD
-656 RGNTVLLRN
+656 RVDQNTLLLRN
-665 QTMQMHMEDSDLII
+665 NKMQLKMKDNELKIGGKTQTAESDQIA
-679 SGRTVSTDDL
+679 SGL
-689 TLKDPNGDDT
+689 DPKENRVFID
-699 LVSTIFNG
+699 N
-707 GTVDVK
+707 GTVDMA
-713 NANLNVYKDASN
+713 NANLNVYTDDNTNKK
-725 YGPWQSASSQ
+725 
-735 QVFSVRTNDEP
+735 QVFSVRTNNAPNSD
-746 DTGSPKNTY
+746 SPANTY

-774 GKVAAGATDADTTNK
+774 GKVATGATDADTTNK

-868 EREESVSSGNT
+868 EGEGSVSSGNT

-924 LQTISPNNEWE
+924 LQTISSNNEWE

-993 NQLEKLN
+993 NELEKLN

-1016 INKLSS
+1016 SNKLSS

-1070 MKRNEKVAP
+1070 MKRNDKFAP
-1079 ANSYYVVPNNASSD
+1079 ANSYYVVPNDASSD

-1127 NKVTT
+1127 DKVTT

-1138 QTANSDQHPVVPLTF
+1138 SFSDTSKKQPVVPLTF

>member
-82 NASNYRKITFDQIKN
+82 NASNYRKVPLDKIKN

-106 KALYNYGDPE
+106 KALYNYGEPE
-116 ISIARKDNNLT
+116 ITIARKENNLT

-195 HSIVTASADTINSAV
+195 YSIVTASADTINSAV

-224 DAGDTDSSSLW
+224 DAGDTDNSSLW

-247 TDITNDVYNDEDKY
+247 TDIANDVYNDEEKY

-295 YVTGNKPDTYLLG
+295 YVTGDKPDTYLLG

-313 DSDFRVLQNQ
+313 DSDFRVLQDQ

-345 NGDTETRGQLIVDRN
+345 NGDTSTRGQLIVDKN
-360 VYLANKLPAINAG
+360 IELAARFPTADTAG
-373 EISWDTIEIGNLGG
+373 WDSIKIGALSDGANPDY
-387 NAHII
+387 II
-392 SATPGQQNGG
+392 QANHQN
-402 GSFAGQLTLINQDI
+402 NP
-416 AQIKGYSY
+416 KGYLTFFNDNIMRIQPEWHEAFNHPGASVPPPGYANDRIVMMDHGFNQIFELRNGSGSY
-424 GSHFGEDDQI
+424 NNI
-434 VLLNDG
+434 P
-440 YNKLPQ
+440 KLQ
-446 GATTAGGGGG
+446 YSSSVEVMQA
-456 VHNGTE
+456 
-462 LPEIEYQEKPTFPV
+462 FPV
-476 RIGSNALVDGLLT
+476 RIGSNTRVDGLL
-489 ARQIDTQKLRLAT
+489 AAGQIDTQKLRLAT
-502 LSAGSH
+502 LSAGSEH
-508 NIDDNE
+508 IDDAN
-514 KWLNVDQYGITMAD
+514 KWMTVDKDGVLIANP
-528 IHHENN
+528 ENREAV
-534 GDYDPSG
+534 YDNTSGKLTSDKSG
-541 TYASF
+541 TRVNISKDQIALSVDSTAKSITNPREQEESEHLGKIVLNTGDDNTASALI
-546 NQNGIL
+546 QAPTVDVVGTEKTTISGKGTL
-552 FRADEESHAV
+552 IQAHTADENEAFLDNDL
-562 SDDDRG
+562 DD
-568 GGADYKDGG
+568 
-577 KDTSEHMMQLN
+577 
-588 LRRSKTFAGDKAINN
+588 
-603 VAEMF
+603 
-608 ADYTDVR
+608 
-615 AKETAKISGN
+615 N
-625 SAIIQASNMTD
+625 SL
-636 WKEDY
+636 
-641 NIGSKEETKDFRDEP
+641 
-656 RGNTVLLRN
+656 VLRN
-665 QTMQMHMEDSDLII
+665 SDAQMRLAEKEIRI
-679 SGRTVSTDDL
+679 GGRTSTLNDNDFEG
-689 TLKDPNGDDT
+689 DNPNEIR
-699 LVSTIFNG
+699 TIFDN
-707 GTVDVK
+707 GTVDMA
-713 NANLNVYKDASN
+713 NANLNVYTDDNTNKK
-725 YGPWQSASSQ
+725 
-735 QVFSVRTNDEP
+735 QVFSVRTNNAPNSD
-746 DTGSPKNTY
+746 SPTNTY
-755 ADNYDITMHGKVL
+755 ADTYDVTMHGKVL

-789 AHKLISIGG
+789 AHKFISVG
-798 DTIQTDAGINIIQ
+798 DNKLDENAGINIIE
-811 RSDDAQISNAY
+811 SDTANQITTDH
-822 KNILIIEQGATDE
+822 KNILVIEEGATDA
-835 VNKNSN
+835 VNRN
-841 NNNSNNNGINTD
+841 INTANETD
-853 NGTIYIRKGFVEIHG
+853 TGTIYIRKGFVEIHG
-868 EREESVSSGNT
+868 DRKKTKASNAATAG
-879 DKSADQGLGVIKAS
+879 KGVIMAS
-893 RFVANNPDITEA
+893 RLVANNPNETGTTFDADHEV
-905 SMTGQPHSSGK
+905 SMDKDT
-916 YGARVPMI
+916 YGARVPI
-924 LQTISPNNEWE
+924 LIKDKEWE
-935 KYNNTSTA
+935 NYYGKNPKATDGIK
-943 NRYDTYMVNPAYT
+943 RYDTYMVNPAYT

-993 NQLEKLN
+993 SSINSLDFSS
-1000 LSTQTY
+1000 STYDT
-1006 EYLYGIADAD
+1006 LKGKKDAFTKD
-1016 INKLSS
+1016 Q
-1022 GDKLDLATES
+1022 KLDLAKEE

-1060 SFQVGQAGKL
+1060 TFQVGQAGKL
-1070 MKRNEKVAP
+1070 MKRNDTGAP
-1079 ANSYYVVPNNASSD
+1079 ANSYYVVPNNASSE
-1093 QIAASVNDS
+1093 QIEASVNDS

-1116 DKNNQEVTIDP
+1116 DKNNQEIDIYP

-1138 QTANSDQHPVVPLTF
+1138 QTANSNQHPVVPLTF
-1153 QQSTWLKSMVKPLY
+1153 QQSTWLKSMVKEL
-1167 QKPSSEAD
+1167 
-1175 DKNPKYVNPS
+1175 KNGDYTQ
-1185 YVRGWATMMGFLY
+1185 GWATIMGFLY
-1198 PTSLYSGF
+1198 PTSLYNGF
-1206 TPQTRL
+1206 THQDKL

-1219 WNLFPV
+1219 WNIFPV
-1225 IRGSLEGYAT
+1225 LRGSLEGYAT
-1235 VYCYFDRTNMF
+1235 VYCYFDRTNMYS
-1246 KGYNYDYENFVDN
+1246 KTYSKDGTEISTGLGYVENYDNFVDN
-1259 YNYLQTMDKV
+1259 YNYLQTMDNV
-1269 PTSYKKESG
+1269 PTSFKKESG
-1278 NSNYQKRLNDPSL
+1278 NSNYQQRLNDPSL

>member
-97 YLPYGFNMK
+97 YLPYGFNIK

-195 HSIVTASADTINSAV
+195 YSIVTASADTINSAV

-224 DAGDTDSSSLW
+224 DAGDTDNSSLW

-247 TDITNDVYNDEDKY
+247 TDIANDVYNDEEKY

-281 GGDKDLDEASNYGL
+281 GDDKDLDEASNYGL
-295 YVTGNKPDTYLLG
+295 YVTGNKPNTYLLG

-313 DSDFRVLQNQ
+313 DSDFRVLQDQ

-336 GDYAFTIDN
+336 GDYAFTIAN
-345 NGDTETRGQLIVDRN
+345 NGDTETRGSLTVDKD
-360 VYLANKLPAINAG
+360 VYLANASPDTTAMTAG
-373 EISWDTIEIGNLGG
+373 WNEVKIGNLGNGYAIQAEAGHSKEQG
-387 NAHII
+387 NSYSGHVSII
-392 SATPGQQNGG
+392 GP
-402 GSFAGQLTLINQDI
+402 DI
-416 AQIKGYSY
+416 ADFNGFTGTSSK
-424 GSHFGEDDQI
+424 EDDRI
-434 VLLNDG
+434 VLMNEGYTQLPDG
-440 YNKLPQ
+440 
-446 GATTAGGGGG
+446 TA
-456 VHNGTE
+456 VPTISYTENG
-462 LPEIEYQEKPTFPV
+462 KPTFPV

-489 ARQIDTQKLRLAT
+489 AGQIDTQKMRLAT
-502 LSAGSH
+502 LSAGSEH
-508 NIDDNE
+508 IDDAN
-514 KWLNVDQYGITMAD
+514 KWMTVDKDGVRIKYPGKSD
-528 IHHENN
+528 E
-534 GDYDPSG
+534 SG
-541 TYASF
+541 TYATF
-546 NQNGIL
+546 DKDNIFLRIDTEEQAL
-552 FRADEESHAV
+552 DDEYLD
-562 SDDDRG
+562 SDHP
-568 GGADYKDGG
+568 
-577 KDTSEHMMQLN
+577 TQLN
-588 LRRSKTFAGDKAINN
+588 LRNYKKNKGTGEKEYS
-603 VAEMF
+603 VAELF
-608 ADYTDVR
+608 SDNTDVR
-615 AKETAKISGN
+615 GYDQLKLSGGGIILQADGSISYTGEG
-625 SAIIQASNMTD
+625 T
-636 WKEDY
+636 EDAFLD
-641 NIGSKEETKDFRDEP
+641 KVDQ
-656 RGNTVLLRN
+656 NTLLLRN
-665 QTMQMHMEDSDLII
+665 NMMQLKMKGNELKIGGKTQTAESDQVA
-679 SGRTVSTDDL
+679 SGI
-689 TLKDPNGDDT
+689 DPKENRVFID
-699 LVSTIFNG
+699 N
-707 GTVDVK
+707 GTVDVA
-713 NANLNVYKDASN
+713 NANLNVYTDDDTNKK
-725 YGPWQSASSQ
+725 
-735 QVFSVRTNDEP
+735 QVFSVRTNDDP
-746 DTGSPKNTY
+746 NDNSPSNTY

-789 AHKLISIGG
+789 SHKLISIGG

-868 EREESVSSGNT
+868 EREESLSSGNT

-935 KYNNTSTA
+935 KYNETSTA

-993 NQLEKLN
+993 NELEKLN

-1006 EYLYGIADAD
+1006 EYLYRIANAD
-1016 INKLSS
+1016 KNKLSS

-1070 MKRNEKVAP
+1070 MKRNDTGAP
-1079 ANSYYVVPNNASSD
+1079 ANSYYVVPNNASSE
-1093 QIAASVNDS
+1093 QIEASVNDS

-1116 DKNNQEVTIDP
+1116 DKNNQEIDIKAD
-1127 NKVTT
+1127 KVTT

-1138 QTANSDQHPVVPLTF
+1138 QTANSNQHPVVPLTF

-1246 KGYNYDYENFVDN
+1246 KGYNYNYDNFVDN

-1291 KYDEVW
+1291 KYNEVW

>member
-82 NASNYRKITFDQIKN
+82 NASNYRKVPLDKIKN

-106 KALYNYGDPE
+106 KALYNYGEPE
-116 ISIARKDNNLT
+116 ITIARKENNLT

-195 HSIVTASADTINSAV
+195 YSIVTASADTINSAV

-247 TDITNDVYNDEDKY
+247 TDIANDVYNDAEKY
-261 KDKTFSIRNVKSM
+261 QDKTFSIRNVKSM

-313 DSDFRVLQNQ
+313 DSDFRVLQDQ
-323 LSFGRTAGADGNK
+323 LSFGRTAAADGTK
-336 GDYAFTIDN
+336 GDYAFTIAN
-345 NGDTETRGQLIVDRN
+345 NGDTSTRGQLIVDRN
-360 VYLANKLPAINAG
+360 VTLAGLAGFWNDVKIGVIDKHPGTTEPNYGIRIKPFADKTSEKDNNDAPWGRVTFFADNIMQINNTGNNDVPASDDDRI
-373 EISWDTIEIGNLGG
+373 
-387 NAHII
+387 
-392 SATPGQQNGG
+392 
-402 GSFAGQLTLINQDI
+402 LIM
-416 AQIKGYSY
+416 
-424 GSHFGEDDQI
+424 
-434 VLLNDG
+434 NDG
-440 YNKLPQ
+440 IK
-446 GATTAGGGGG
+446 
-456 VHNGTE
+456 E
-462 LPEIEYQEKPTFPV
+462 LPDGTAVPTISYNNTEPTFPMRV
-476 RIGSNALVDGLLT
+476 GANAKFEGLLT
-489 ARQIDTQKLRLAT
+489 AGQIDTQKLRLAT
-502 LSAGSH
+502 LSAGSEH
-508 NIDDNE
+508 IDDAN
-514 KWLNVDQYGITMAD
+514 KWMTVDKDGVRIKYPGKSD
-528 IHHENN
+528 E
-534 GDYDPSG
+534 SG
-541 TYASF
+541 TYATF
-546 NQNGIL
+546 DKDNIFLRIDTEEQEL
-552 FRADEESHAV
+552 DDEYL
-562 SDDDRG
+562 D
-568 GGADYKDGG
+568 
-577 KDTSEHMMQLN
+577 SEHPTQLN
-588 LRRSKTFAGDKAINN
+588 LRNNKKMRDGGAGYS
-603 VAEMF
+603 VAELF
-608 ADYTDVR
+608 SKNTDVR
-615 AKETAKISGN
+615 GYDQLKLSGGGV
-625 SAIIQASNMTD
+625 ILQADGSI
-636 WKEDY
+636 DY
-641 NIGSKEETKDFRDEP
+641 TGGEENVFRD
-656 RGNTVLLRN
+656 RVDQNTLLLRN
-665 QTMQMHMEDSDLII
+665 NKMQLKMKGNELKIGGKTQTAESDQVA
-679 SGRTVSTDDL
+679 SGI
-689 TLKDPNGDDT
+689 DPKENRVFID
-699 LVSTIFNG
+699 N
-707 GTVDVK
+707 GTVDVA
-713 NANLNVYKDASN
+713 NANLNVYTDDNTNKK
-725 YGPWQSASSQ
+725 
-735 QVFSVRTNDEP
+735 QVFSVRTNDDP
-746 DTGSPKNTY
+746 NDNSPSNTY

-935 KYNNTSTA
+935 KYNKTSTA

-993 NQLEKLN
+993 SSINSLDFSS
-1000 LSTQTY
+1000 STYDT
-1006 EYLYGIADAD
+1006 LKVTKDAFTKD
-1016 INKLSS
+1016 Q
-1022 GDKLDLATES
+1022 KLDLAKEE

-1060 SFQVGQAGKL
+1060 TFQVGQAGKL
-1070 MKRNEKVAP
+1070 MKRKDTGAP
-1079 ANSYYVVPNNASSD
+1079 ANSYYVVPNDASSD

-1138 QTANSDQHPVVPLTF
+1138 TFSDTSTKQPVVPLTF
-1153 QQSTWLKSMVKPLY
+1153 QQSTWLKSMVTEL
-1167 QKPSSEAD
+1167 
-1175 DKNPKYVNPS
+1175 KNGEYTQ
-1185 YVRGWATMMGFLY
+1185 GWATIMGFLY
-1198 PTSLYSGF
+1198 PTSLYNGF
-1206 TPQTRL
+1206 THQDKL

-1219 WNLFPV
+1219 WNIFPV
-1225 IRGSLEGYAT
+1225 LRGSLEGYAT

-1246 KGYNYDYENFVDN
+1246 KGYNYDYDNFVDN
-1259 YNYLQTMDKV
+1259 YDYLQTMDNV
-1269 PTSYKKESG
+1269 PTSFKKKSG